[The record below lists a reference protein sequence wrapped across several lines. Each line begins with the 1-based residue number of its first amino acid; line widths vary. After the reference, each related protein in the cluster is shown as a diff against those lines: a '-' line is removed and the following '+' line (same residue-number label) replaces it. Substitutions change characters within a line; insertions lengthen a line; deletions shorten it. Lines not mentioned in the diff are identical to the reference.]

1 MLTQS
6 KGTRDA
12 WRASQRTLDIKV
24 TIDGKTYGATDIN
37 SLKYDSGAYSG
48 DTFAIGST
56 YSNTVQIEF
65 SHLIEGLK
73 LGMEVRPSIGIKT
86 SSGYVYEPLGVFIIS
101 SEIKMDRNNNLTTV
115 SASDR
120 FCGLEGTYVS
130 KLTYP
135 AKVLDVIAEICAQ
148 SGVKA
153 NTDDLA
159 RLPHQADLSAPI
171 TGQSYRKALGWIAQL
186 YVGYALFDRQGL
198 FTIRTI
204 SEPNYELD
212 PSQYEQAGLT
222 KNEAAYKING
232 IQCQVTL
239 TTKTRDGESTEETK
253 NYQAGDATGSQI
265 KLENNI
271 MTPQRLNDIWEQLKD
286 ITFYPFSLNW
296 FGNPAV
302 EAGDWLRLEDK
313 QGNSFVVPNSSY
325 TLDFNGGL
333 SATSKAD
340 QTTSS
345 DQMVPWQ
352 GSVAQTIKELQL
364 RRVPDGTVVFPP
376 SVTAPP
382 TNAKFNDV
390 WFRKNGNATELWVF
404 EKQDDGSG
412 KWVRKDL
419 TEDEIKH
426 QIEQAQAGLNQAKSD
441 IITNKQKADAD
452 IENLNKSIEANK
464 SAADESIEKLNKS
477 IADNKKVA
485 DDSLQKLSDSI
496 TKLQGQYDN
505 NIVPDLTKVTNDV
518 ADALQKY
525 ISAQNNIADLTK
537 QAQAQGKNIADVTNT
552 VKGLNINYANLLG
565 DVNSTKVDVKGLQT
579 TVGTANG
586 DIAQLKLDAQ
596 NLQTMLAGK
605 VDNTTYTNFVNLT
618 NKALDAR
625 LTASDLNGYAKT
637 ADVQATANGLR
648 VDLNSVTD
656 RMNNLKVGGRNL
668 IPNSGTDIVIESK
681 TTDPYPAWDNKAVYW
696 DLTPGETYTFSASAT
711 NTNGVKEASIRIWNS
726 AVNKEAPG
734 NLVFPADGRRHST
747 TFTIPKD
754 GVSYS
759 VYLYAGHMGK
769 LEGKNFAT
777 TYHHPMLQIGNAG
790 TEWSPNPQDIQNDLS
805 QLSARITTTSQQFSS
820 YYTKSETDSKADT
833 AKNDA
838 VNAIKSDSNW
848 TGLKNVLTNSGF
860 LQTADGF
867 LQKVQQT
874 TIPMFSGGGVNLARN
889 TSDKWSSAWSD
900 FNGSNNQTKQLGRF
914 YTRNLNVGDWIT
926 IAVNYQYQDLS
937 GSGMQ
942 IALQADG
949 NVCGWNDGAI
959 YPSDWQQLQASS
971 TLKTGSIERHIK
983 VTPSLIQNEY
993 YAVQLRVDNAS
1004 GGWLQWI
1011 YFQVNKGT
1019 VRPPWSPAPE
1029 DMATQSAFSELSQSL
1044 EGLRSTVGSNYGGL
1058 QSQISQS
1065 ASEMRTDLTNKIT
1078 GLQTQ
1083 LTTTANGLDAKIGAI
1098 QVGGRNLLRNSNKD
1112 VSVTSRTTDGWPAWC
1127 SYNTG
1132 FTFEHGQTYTFSV
1145 EARNSTSKIPEA
1157 SIRMWESSTNIQG
1170 YFHAFPA
1177 DGKRHSI
1184 TFTIP
1189 DDSHNYQL
1197 LYYAGHAGQ
1206 VPGVDVTTT
1215 YHHPKLELGTMAT
1228 DWTPAPEDTDQA
1240 FTEVNA
1246 TINGLQ
1252 STVGS
1257 NYGSLQSQIS
1267 QSSSAV
1273 RTELVDKING
1283 VDNKTTSTAN
1293 SLNSVIGRVGSLE
1306 NLTNFQVINNAINV
1320 NDYTKTGNYFIQS
1333 TSNTNV
1339 PATNWC
1345 YLKVEK
1351 VNDGR
1356 IVQTWQADSDPTL
1369 RYVRTKFGDSWTQW
1383 QRSASYLEY
1392 SELNRTV
1399 QGLQSTVSSNH
1410 NDLQSQ
1416 ISQTAKNIRQEVSD
1430 KTNGLQTQI
1439 TQQSNNFNVSLNKI
1453 QQTDGVNI
1461 LRGTRDFSGDWDQ
1474 LNNWYKDGW
1483 VDPNGNYAIK
1493 RKGAWGG
1500 AAQQRWLDVGTYTFS
1515 VYYYF
1520 EDSDSSTSAWV
1531 YAIPNNDK
1539 TLKITENS
1547 SSSLETTK
1555 DKWIKK
1561 VYTFTVT
1568 TPGTSAVR
1576 VETNSNTA
1584 TIHVG
1589 SYKLEKGYKETPWTT
1604 SPYDIYMNPNVVTKV
1619 LTSVQDLNNLTLEGN
1634 YVIKATNNTNSPI
1647 GNWLVVRVEGSG
1659 DRLHQTISAD
1669 NDPNLSYTRTFNGSW
1684 SAWQRTV
1691 TGGNIMAQ
1699 INMSAGTTLIQNNKI
1714 YMDAS
1719 STIFS
1724 GKAFIPDAAITNIS
1738 ADKITAGTLDA
1749 GRINVINLNAN
1760 NITAGTLRG
1769 SNGEFYLDSG
1779 ALHVWQGDHNAWID
1793 KNGIHDSDNSGN
1805 NVWIS
1810 NGSISAYGNSSGAY
1824 LFDGGLYL
1832 HKSQSLSDAVLN
1844 PNYGSI
1850 TKSDNIVSFGT
1861 SGLDIDGKDGFLL
1874 RTHGW
1879 NDQTLAYLNG
1889 NEIIGA
1895 GIAGKSD
1902 GFMNIAAKK
1911 QLFLYAGEPV
1921 QNDKL
1926 KTIPKL
1932 VLDGTYQN
1940 GQTALKGTFSQ
1951 YFFQGPSSGFSGGIT
1966 LQDEFVNVGS
1976 LNGKNYFSI
1985 SSDGAISIT
1994 ANGKSILSLNGLF
2007 PGVNGDFNVSGNFT
2021 VTGSKNAIVPTS
2033 RGMAAINA
2041 YETAEYYFGDI
2052 GETQTNSN
2060 GVVTVMID
2068 PYFLETVNTLVPY
2081 QVFLTSY
2088 GDGNVWVSSRSAN
2101 NFTVKSSNP
2110 NIHFAWE
2117 IKAKRKGYENDR
2129 MKIVKGVFNN
2139 EQY

>member
-6 KGTRDA
+6 KEVQNA

-37 SLKYDSGAYSG
+37 SLKYDSGAYNG

-65 SHLIEGLK
+65 SHLVEGLK
-73 LGMEVRPSIGIKT
+73 LGMEVHPSIGIKT

-159 RLPHQADLSAPI
+159 RLPHQADLPAPI

-364 RRVPDGTVVFPP
+364 RRLPDGTVVFPP
-376 SVTAPP
+376 SVTEPP

-390 WFRKNGNATELWVF
+390 WFKKNGNSTELWIF
-404 EKQDDGSG
+404 EKQDDGAG
-412 KWVRKDL
+412 KWIRKDL
-419 TEDEIKH
+419 SDDEIKKKVAD
-426 QIEQAQAGLNQAKSD
+426 AQQGLNQAKAD
-441 IITNKQKADAD
+441 IINNKQKADTD
-452 IENLNKSIEANK
+452 IENLNKSIE
-464 SAADESIEKLNKS
+464 
-477 IADNKKVA
+477 DNKKVA
-485 DDSLQKLSDSI
+485 DESLQKLNDSV
-496 TKLQGQYDN
+496 TNLQGQYDN
-505 NIVPDLTKVTNDV
+505 NVVPNLNKVMAD
-518 ADALQKY
+518 ASDALQKY
-525 ISAQNNIADLTK
+525 ISAQNSIADLTK
-537 QAQAQGKNIADVTNT
+537 QAQQQGKDIADVSNT
-552 VKGLNINYANLLG
+552 VKGLNINYANLVG

-618 NKALDAR
+618 NQALNAR

-637 ADVQATANGLR
+637 ADVQATANGLK
-648 VDLNSVTD
+648 LNIDSVID
-656 RMNNLKVGGRNL
+656 RINNLRIGSRNL
-668 IPNSGTDIVIESK
+668 LHDTSDQYKTLINDNGGGWLQK
-681 TTDPYPAWDNKAVYW
+681 TTASTNMTSVANYHSG
-696 DLTPGETYTFSASAT
+696 DLFTYAATVNNTSSQSVQLEIQQFDQNYNGIVGTQSSPIPVGTKNYRASMNVQLDENTRFVSTWLIFQGGNGAQGEQIQ
-711 NTNGVKEASIRIWNS
+711 VKDER
-726 AVNKEAPG
+726 
-734 NLVFPADGRRHST
+734 LVFGT
-747 TFTIPKD
+747 
-754 GVSYS
+754 VS
-759 VYLYAGHMGK
+759 
-769 LEGKNFAT
+769 NT
-777 TYHHPMLQIGNAG
+777 
-790 TEWSPNPQDIQNDLS
+790 WSPNPDDTEHSLTG
-805 QLSARITTTSQQFSS
+805 LSARITANSQQFSS
-820 YYTKSETDSKADT
+820 YYTKSETDNKADA

-838 VNAIKSDSNW
+838 VNTIKNDGNWQGLSNI
-848 TGLKNVLTNSGF
+848 LTNSGF
-860 LQTADGF
+860 LQTANGF
-867 LQKVQQT
+867 MQKVQQT
-874 TIPMFSGGGVNLARN
+874 TIPMFNGGGVNLVQGTAKFN
-889 TSDKWSSAWSD
+889 FPLQSNGGVQSLQKYDNETNYIQHTASQPSFIGPWFGTFTPEIGKTYTISAD
-900 FNGSNNQTKQLGRF
+900 VAGNGYIL
-914 YTRNLNVGDWIT
+914 GDWFR
-926 IAVNYQYQDLS
+926 YE
-937 GSGMQ
+937 
-942 IALQADG
+942 G
-949 NVCGWNDGAI
+949 ND
-959 YPSDWQQLQASS
+959 SS
-971 TLKTGSIERHIK
+971 TL
-983 VTPSLIQNEY
+983 N
-993 YAVQLRVDNAS
+993 RVDLTDNWQRIS
-1004 GGWLQWI
+1004 NTI
-1011 YFQVNKGT
+1011 HVNKISGNWVIYAANST
-1019 VRPPWSPAPE
+1019 LLKIKHVKIEEGYVDTPWSPSPF
-1029 DMATQSAFSELSQSL
+1029 DLATQVSFSELSQSL
-1044 EGLRSTVGSNYGGL
+1044 DGLRSTVGSNYG
-1058 QSQISQS
+1058 S
-1065 ASEMRTDLTNKIT
+1065 
-1078 GLQTQ
+1078 LQT
-1083 LTTTANGLDAKIGAI
+1083 
-1098 QVGGRNLLRNSNKD
+1098 
-1112 VSVTSRTTDGWPAWC
+1112 
-1127 SYNTG
+1127 
-1132 FTFEHGQTYTFSV
+1132 
-1145 EARNSTSKIPEA
+1145 
-1157 SIRMWESSTNIQG
+1157 
-1170 YFHAFPA
+1170 
-1177 DGKRHSI
+1177 
-1184 TFTIP
+1184 
-1189 DDSHNYQL
+1189 
-1197 LYYAGHAGQ
+1197 
-1206 VPGVDVTTT
+1206 
-1215 YHHPKLELGTMAT
+1215 
-1228 DWTPAPEDTDQA
+1228 
-1240 FTEVNA
+1240 
-1246 TINGLQ
+1246 
-1252 STVGS
+1252 
-1257 NYGSLQSQIS
+1257 QIS

-1273 RTELVDKING
+1273 RTELIDKVNG
-1283 VDNKTTSTAN
+1283 VQNQLTSTAD
-1293 SLNSVIGRVGSLE
+1293 SLSLKITSLKIGARNLLHNTSDQYRTLTGDDWMGVHTSSDEYTSVANYHNGDQF
-1306 NLTNFQVINNAINV
+1306 TYAATINNTSDVPVELQVWRCDQNKNRLSNGMLGISAYIYPGQKDV
-1320 NDYTKTGNYFIQS
+1320 RVFLTGSID
-1333 TSNTNV
+1333 SNTWYLQSAVYSSGGQNGQHTIQV
-1339 PATNWC
+1339 KDERLVEGVYAGTWSSNPNDVAKNIIDLNAT
-1345 YLKVEK
+1345 L
-1351 VNDGR
+1351 
-1356 IVQTWQADSDPTL
+1356 
-1369 RYVRTKFGDSWTQW
+1369 
-1383 QRSASYLEY
+1383 
-1392 SELNRTV
+1392 
-1399 QGLQSTVSSNH
+1399 QGLQSTVSGNYG
-1410 NDLQSQ
+1410 NLQSQ
-1416 ISQTAKNIRQEVSD
+1416 INQTATTLRGEVTD
-1430 KTNGLQTQI
+1430 KVNGLQGQI
-1439 TQQSNNFNVSLNKI
+1439 TTQADNINLMLGTAGDLSNICRNPDFMDGSTNGWENVSSATGNGSSPSKYYGGI
-1453 QQTDGVNI
+1453 NHRNGYYGKWFPVAAGDKYY
-1461 LRGTRDFSGDWDQ
+1461 FSTYAWQDQ
-1474 LNNWYKDGW
+1474 SSNSFNLGFVYEKKDGTW
-1483 VDPNGNYAIK
+1483 NWQSAVSFSPNEGFKTKYGSI
-1493 RKGAWGG
+1493 
-1500 AAQQRWLDVGTYTFS
+1500 T
-1515 VYYYF
+1515 
-1520 EDSDSSTSAWV
+1520 
-1531 YAIPNNDK
+1531 IPN
-1539 TLKITENS
+1539 
-1547 SSSLETTK
+1547 
-1555 DKWIKK
+1555 
-1561 VYTFTVT
+1561 TVVK
-1568 TPGTSAVR
+1568 ARIWVQI
-1576 VETNSNTA
+1576 EATA
-1584 TIHVG
+1584 
-1589 SYKLEKGYKETPWTT
+1589 
-1604 SPYDIYMNPNVVTKV
+1604 NF
-1619 LTSVQDLNNLTLEGN
+1619 
-1634 YVIKATNNTNSPI
+1634 
-1647 GNWLVVRVEGSG
+1647 GNWWFTNVNVRK
-1659 DRLHQTISAD
+1659 
-1669 NDPNLSYTRTFNGSW
+1669 NDTL
-1684 SAWQRTV
+1684 
-1691 TGGNIMAQ
+1691 AQ
-1699 INMSAGTTLIQNNKI
+1699 INMSAGATLIQNDKI

-1719 STIFS
+1719 STVFS
-1724 GKAFIPDAAITNIS
+1724 GNAFIPSAAITS
-1738 ADKITAGTLDA
+1738 LTADKITAGTINGA
-1749 GRINVINLNAN
+1749 KVNVINLNAN

-1779 ALHVWQGDHNAWID
+1779 ALHVWQNNHDAWID
-1793 KNGIHDSDNSGN
+1793 QNGIHDYDNQGN

-1810 NGSISAYGNSSGAY
+1810 RGSISAYGNSSGAY

-1832 HKSQSLSDAVLN
+1832 HKSQSLSDAVLD
-1844 PNYGSI
+1844 PDYGSI

-1861 SGLDIDGKDGFLL
+1861 SGLDIEGKDGFLL

-1879 NDQTLAYLNG
+1879 NDQTLSYLNG

-1902 GFMNIAAKK
+1902 GFINIAAKK
-1911 QLFLYAGEPV
+1911 QLFLYAGEPI
-1921 QNDKL
+1921 QNNNL
-1926 KTIPKL
+1926 KTIPNL

-1940 GQTALKGTFSQ
+1940 GQTVLKGTFSQ

-1985 SSDGAISIT
+1985 NSDGAITIT

-2021 VTGSKNAIVPTS
+2021 VTGSKNAVVPTS

-2081 QVFLTSY
+2081 QVFLTPY
-2088 GDGNVWVSSRSAN
+2088 GNGNVWVSSRSAN
-2101 NFTVKSSNP
+2101 NFTVKSSKP
-2110 NIHFAWE
+2110 NIHFVWE

>member
-6 KGTRDA
+6 KEVQNA

-24 TIDGKTYGATDIN
+24 TIDGKTYGATDVN

-579 TVGTANG
+579 TIGTANG

-1004 GGWLQWI
+1004 GGWLRWI

-1044 EGLRSTVGSNYGGL
+1044 EGLRSTVGSNYG
-1058 QSQISQS
+1058 
-1065 ASEMRTDLTNKIT
+1065 
-1078 GLQTQ
+1078 
-1083 LTTTANGLDAKIGAI
+1083 
-1098 QVGGRNLLRNSNKD
+1098 
-1112 VSVTSRTTDGWPAWC
+1112 
-1127 SYNTG
+1127 
-1132 FTFEHGQTYTFSV
+1132 
-1145 EARNSTSKIPEA
+1145 
-1157 SIRMWESSTNIQG
+1157 
-1170 YFHAFPA
+1170 
-1177 DGKRHSI
+1177 
-1184 TFTIP
+1184 
-1189 DDSHNYQL
+1189 
-1197 LYYAGHAGQ
+1197 
-1206 VPGVDVTTT
+1206 
-1215 YHHPKLELGTMAT
+1215 
-1228 DWTPAPEDTDQA
+1228 
-1240 FTEVNA
+1240 
-1246 TINGLQ
+1246 
-1252 STVGS
+1252 
-1257 NYGSLQSQIS
+1257 SLQSQIS

-1283 VDNKTTSTAN
+1283 VDNKITSTAN

-1306 NLTNFQVINNAINV
+1306 NLTNFQVINNAINA

-1568 TPGTSAVR
+1568 TPGTSAIR

-1699 INMSAGTTLIQNNKI
+1699 INMSAGTTLIQNDKI

-2021 VTGSKNAIVPTS
+2021 VTGSKNAVVPTS

-2052 GETQTNSN
+2052 GETQTNN
-2060 GVVTVMID
+2060 DGVVTVMID
-2068 PYFLETVNTLVPY
+2068 PYFLETVNTLVSY

-2101 NFTVKSSNP
+2101 NFTVKSSKP

-2129 MKIVKGVFNN
+2129 MEIVKGAFNN
-2139 EQY
+2139 G

>member
-6 KGTRDA
+6 KETRDA

-37 SLKYDSGAYSG
+37 SLKYDSGAYNG

-73 LGMEVRPSIGIKT
+73 LGMEVHPSIGIKT

-253 NYQAGDATGSQI
+253 TYQAGDATGSQI

-271 MTPQRLNDIWEQLKD
+271 MTPQRLNDIWERLKD
-286 ITFYPFSLNW
+286 LTFYPFSLNW

-333 SATSKAD
+333 SANSKAD

-364 RRVPDGTVVFPP
+364 RRLPDGTVVFPP

-390 WFRKNGNATELWVF
+390 WFKKNGNSTELWIF

-412 KWVRKDL
+412 KWIRKDL
-419 TEDEIKH
+419 SDDEIKKKVAD
-426 QIEQAQAGLNQAKSD
+426 AQQGLNQAKAD
-441 IITNKQKADAD
+441 IINNKQKADTD

-464 SAADESIEKLNKS
+464 KVADESLKKLN
-477 IADNKKVA
+477 
-485 DDSLQKLSDSI
+485 DSV
-496 TKLQGQYDN
+496 TNLQGQYDN
-505 NIVPDLTKVTNDV
+505 NIVPNLNKVMAD
-518 ADALQKY
+518 ASDALQKY
-525 ISAQNNIADLTK
+525 ISAQNSIADLTK
-537 QAQAQGKNIADVTNT
+537 QAQEQGKDIADVTNT
-552 VKGLNINYANLLG
+552 VKGLNINYANLAG
-565 DVNSTKVDVKGLQT
+565 DVSSTKVDVKGLQT
-579 TVGTANG
+579 TIGTANG

-618 NKALDAR
+618 NQALNAR

-648 VDLNSVTD
+648 VDLNSVTGKLD
-656 RMNNLKVGGRNL
+656 NMVLGNRNL
-668 IPNSGTDIVIESK
+668 IRNSGFPKNNDFWDINAVVATHDFYYQGKKKIFVIVNSGPDEKLAGTARFPVKRNTNYVFSFK
-681 TTDPYPAWDNKAVYW
+681 GFQSWDMSSYDVWFLGRKN
-696 DLTPGETYTFSASAT
+696 GETSDFTFSKPLISGQRL
-711 NTNGVKEASIRIWNS
+711 TNGSLQYVKDITFNSGDNDEAYIRFDNNGS
-726 AVNKEAPG
+726 T
-734 NLVFPADGRRHST
+734 DG
-747 TFTIPKD
+747 KD
-754 GVSYS
+754 S
-759 VYLYAGHMGK
+759 VLYFGEVK
-769 LEGKNFAT
+769 LEE
-777 TYHHPMLQIGNAG
+777 GNKSTAW
-790 TEWSPNPQDIQNDLS
+790 TPAPEDEQQRVDDITS
-805 QLSARITTTSQQFSS
+805 QLSARIKANSQQFSS
-820 YYTKSETDSKADT
+820 YYTKVEADNRT
-833 AKNDA
+833 NLAKEEAKNNA
-838 VNAIKSDSNW
+838 VNTIKGDSNW
-848 TGLKNVLTNSGF
+848 TGLSNIITNSGF

-874 TIPMFSGGGVNLARN
+874 TIPMFSGGGVNLVKDTSESEISGKAYDIKDYYFSEPLEPN
-889 TSDKWSSAWSD
+889 TKYTISIDAKVDQEALNHQQFIFVDPYTANWSWGAQMSCISASLEYQHYRYTFITPD
-900 FNGSNNQTKQLGRF
+900 ASQKVTNISVYLAHPDGATNGNRDN
-914 YTRNLNVGDWIT
+914 
-926 IAVNYQYQDLS
+926 LS
-937 GSGMQ
+937 GTGYFKKLKVERGEIDTPYSH
-942 IALQADG
+942 A
-949 NVCGWNDGAI
+949 
-959 YPSDWQQLQASS
+959 PS
-971 TLKTGSIERHIK
+971 
-983 VTPSLIQNEY
+983 
-993 YAVQLRVDNAS
+993 DNAS
-1004 GGWLQWI
+1004 QI
-1011 YFQVNKGT
+1011 
-1019 VRPPWSPAPE
+1019 
-1029 DMATQSAFSELSQSL
+1029 AFSELSQSL
-1044 EGLRSTVGSNYGGL
+1044 DGLRSTVGSNYGNL

-1065 ASEMRTDLTNKIT
+1065 SSAVRTEFIDKLNGVQNQI
-1078 GLQTQ
+1078 
-1083 LTTTANGLDAKIGAI
+1083 TTTANGLDAKIGAI
-1098 QVGGRNLLRNSNKD
+1098 QVGGRNLLIG
-1112 VSVTSRTTDGWPAWC
+1112 TSEDELSGK
-1127 SYNTG
+1127 SYNFADYQISG
-1132 FTFEHGQTYTFSV
+1132 GLQPNKTYTLSGWARVDQDSLNHKQWVMVFVYAEDWSWSV
-1145 EARNSTSKIPEA
+1145 NLNIDA
-1157 SIRMWESSTNIQG
+1157 SLVSRYNKLT
-1170 YFHAFPA
+1170 FTTP
-1177 DGKRHSI
+1177 DGKQLHPYV
-1184 TFTIP
+1184 TVYLAHP
-1189 DDSHNYQL
+1189 DGGTNENNNDAISGWSFIKKL
-1197 LYYAGHAGQ
+1197 
-1206 VPGVDVTTT
+1206 
-1215 YHHPKLELGTMAT
+1215 KLEEGNIAT
-1228 DWTPAPEDTDQA
+1228 DYTHAPEDTEKS
-1240 FTEVNA
+1240 FTEVNVAINGLRSTVSNNYGQLQSLNTQTA
-1246 TINGLQ
+1246 TAIRSEVTDKINGLQ
-1252 STVGS
+1252 GQITTQANNINLMLGTAGDLSNICRNPTFDNHDGWTDSVHVESNWPEIPTKNCGVLFTRDGYYGKSFTVVPGDRYYTSVFANNQNDVDFVLGLHFKMKDGGDQWLSGS
-1257 NYGSLQSQIS
+1257 RIGAWECRQSLGSITVPDNAVTAQIWTS
-1267 QSSSAV
+1267 IQ
-1273 RTELVDKING
+1273 KF
-1283 VDNKTTSTAN
+1283 DNFGFT
-1293 SLNSVIGRVGSLE
+1293 R
-1306 NLTNFQVINNAINV
+1306 F
-1320 NDYTKTGNYFIQS
+1320 
-1333 TSNTNV
+1333 TNV
-1339 PATNWC
+1339 IV
-1345 YLKVEK
+1345 KK
-1351 VNDGR
+1351 ND
-1356 IVQTWQADSDPTL
+1356 TL
-1369 RYVRTKFGDSWTQW
+1369 
-1383 QRSASYLEY
+1383 
-1392 SELNRTV
+1392 
-1399 QGLQSTVSSNH
+1399 
-1410 NDLQSQ
+1410 
-1416 ISQTAKNIRQEVSD
+1416 
-1430 KTNGLQTQI
+1430 
-1439 TQQSNNFNVSLNKI
+1439 
-1453 QQTDGVNI
+1453 
-1461 LRGTRDFSGDWDQ
+1461 
-1474 LNNWYKDGW
+1474 
-1483 VDPNGNYAIK
+1483 
-1493 RKGAWGG
+1493 
-1500 AAQQRWLDVGTYTFS
+1500 
-1515 VYYYF
+1515 
-1520 EDSDSSTSAWV
+1520 
-1531 YAIPNNDK
+1531 
-1539 TLKITENS
+1539 
-1547 SSSLETTK
+1547 
-1555 DKWIKK
+1555 
-1561 VYTFTVT
+1561 
-1568 TPGTSAVR
+1568 
-1576 VETNSNTA
+1576 
-1584 TIHVG
+1584 
-1589 SYKLEKGYKETPWTT
+1589 
-1604 SPYDIYMNPNVVTKV
+1604 
-1619 LTSVQDLNNLTLEGN
+1619 
-1634 YVIKATNNTNSPI
+1634 
-1647 GNWLVVRVEGSG
+1647 
-1659 DRLHQTISAD
+1659 
-1669 NDPNLSYTRTFNGSW
+1669 
-1684 SAWQRTV
+1684 
-1691 TGGNIMAQ
+1691 AQ
-1699 INMSAGTTLIQNNKI
+1699 INMSAGATLIQNDKI

-1724 GKAFIPDAAITNIS
+1724 GNAFIPSAAITSLN
-1738 ADKITAGTLDA
+1738 ADKITAGTINGA
-1749 GRINVINLNAN
+1749 KVNVINLNAN

-1779 ALHVWQGDHNAWID
+1779 SLHVWQNNHDAWID
-1793 KNGIHDSDNSGN
+1793 QNGIHDYDNQGN

-1810 NGSISAYGNSSGAY
+1810 RGSISAYGNSSGAY

-1985 SSDGAISIT
+1985 SNDGAISIT

-2021 VTGSKNAIVPTS
+2021 VTGSKNAVVPTS

-2081 QVFLTSY
+2081 QVFLTPY
-2088 GDGNVWVSSRSAN
+2088 GNGNVWVSSRSAN

>member
-1 MLTQS
+1 VLTQS
-6 KGTRDA
+6 KETRDA

-37 SLKYDSGAYSG
+37 SLKYDSGAYNG

-120 FCGLEGTYVS
+120 FCCLEGAYTS

-159 RLPHQADLSAPI
+159 RLPHQADLPAPI

-232 IQCQVTL
+232 IQCQVTF

-253 NYQAGDATGSQI
+253 TYQAGDATGSQI

-286 ITFYPFSLNW
+286 LTFYPFSLNW

-302 EAGDWLRLEDK
+302 EAGDWLQLEDK

-352 GSVAQTIKELQL
+352 GSVAQTIKELRL

-390 WFRKNGNATELWVF
+390 WFKKNGNSTELWIF

-412 KWVRKDL
+412 KWIRKDL
-419 TEDEIKH
+419 SDDEIKKKVT
-426 QIEQAQAGLNQAKSD
+426 EAQQGLNQAKAD
-441 IITNKQKADAD
+441 IINNKQKADAD
-452 IENLNKSIEANK
+452 IENLNKSIET
-464 SAADESIEKLNKS
+464 
-477 IADNKKVA
+477 NKKVA
-485 DDSLQKLSDSI
+485 DESLQKLNDSV
-496 TKLQGQYDN
+496 TNLQGQYDN
-505 NIVPDLTKVTNDV
+505 NVIPNLNKVMAD
-518 ADALQKY
+518 ASDALQKY
-525 ISAQNNIADLTK
+525 ISAQNSIADLTK
-537 QAQAQGKNIADVTNT
+537 QAQQQGKDIADVSNT
-552 VKGLNINYANLLG
+552 VKGLNINYANLAG

-618 NKALDAR
+618 NQALNAR

-637 ADVQATANGLR
+637 VDVQATANGLR

-656 RMNNLKVGGRNL
+656 RMNNLKVGTSNL
-668 IPNSGTDIVIESK
+668 LHHSD
-681 TTDPYPAWDNKAVYW
+681 
-696 DLTPGETYTFSASAT
+696 TFDGWIKGYSVTVTAD
-711 NTNGVKEASIRIWNS
+711 KY
-726 AVNKEAPG
+726 
-734 NLVFPADGRRHST
+734 LDGR
-747 TFTIPKD
+747 IAILGGAGVD
-754 GVSYS
+754 GGQ
-759 VYLYAGHMGK
+759 L
-769 LEGKNFAT
+769 T
-777 TYHHPMLQIGNAG
+777 TYLDGPYNDDLVTWVVYAKADNAG
-790 TEWSPNPQDIQNDLS
+790 DKMHTELWGGGGNTDQPLTNNWQAYKFSGHRNIDHPDFYLWGCVGNKGNIYVALPFAVVGNTIGTWGPNASDINHDLNE
-805 QLSARITTTSQQFSS
+805 LSAQITTTSQQFSS
-820 YYTKSETDSKADT
+820 YYTKSEADNRT
-833 AKNDA
+833 NSAKNDA

-848 TGLKNVLTNSGF
+848 QGLSNILINSGF

-874 TIPMFSGGGVNLARN
+874 TIPMFNGGGVNLVKDTSESEISGKAYDIKDYYFSEPLEPN
-889 TSDKWSSAWSD
+889 TKYTISIDAKVDQEALNHQQFIFVDPYTANWSWGAQMSCISASLEYQHYRYTFITPD
-900 FNGSNNQTKQLGRF
+900 ASQKVTNISVYLAHPDGATNGDRDN
-914 YTRNLNVGDWIT
+914 
-926 IAVNYQYQDLS
+926 LS
-937 GSGMQ
+937 GTGYFKKLKVERGEIDTPYSH
-942 IALQADG
+942 A
-949 NVCGWNDGAI
+949 
-959 YPSDWQQLQASS
+959 PS
-971 TLKTGSIERHIK
+971 
-983 VTPSLIQNEY
+983 
-993 YAVQLRVDNAS
+993 DNAS
-1004 GGWLQWI
+1004 QI
-1011 YFQVNKGT
+1011 
-1019 VRPPWSPAPE
+1019 
-1029 DMATQSAFSELSQSL
+1029 AFSELSQSL
-1044 EGLRSTVGSNYGGL
+1044 EGLRSTVGSNYG
-1058 QSQISQS
+1058 
-1065 ASEMRTDLTNKIT
+1065 
-1078 GLQTQ
+1078 
-1083 LTTTANGLDAKIGAI
+1083 
-1098 QVGGRNLLRNSNKD
+1098 
-1112 VSVTSRTTDGWPAWC
+1112 
-1127 SYNTG
+1127 
-1132 FTFEHGQTYTFSV
+1132 
-1145 EARNSTSKIPEA
+1145 
-1157 SIRMWESSTNIQG
+1157 
-1170 YFHAFPA
+1170 
-1177 DGKRHSI
+1177 
-1184 TFTIP
+1184 
-1189 DDSHNYQL
+1189 
-1197 LYYAGHAGQ
+1197 
-1206 VPGVDVTTT
+1206 
-1215 YHHPKLELGTMAT
+1215 
-1228 DWTPAPEDTDQA
+1228 
-1240 FTEVNA
+1240 
-1246 TINGLQ
+1246 
-1252 STVGS
+1252 
-1257 NYGSLQSQIS
+1257 SLQSQIS
-1267 QSSSAV
+1267 QSSSSI
-1273 RTELVDKING
+1273 RTELTDKIKG
-1283 VDNKTTSTAN
+1283 IDNKTTSTAN

-1306 NLTNFQVINNAINV
+1306 NLTNIRVVNNAINA
-1320 NDYTKTGNYFIQS
+1320 NDYTNTGNYFIQS
-1333 TSNTNV
+1333 TDNINV
-1339 PATNWC
+1339 PGTNWC

-1369 RYVRTKFGDSWTQW
+1369 RYARTKFGDSWTQW
-1383 QRSASYLEY
+1383 QRSASYSEY

-1399 QGLQSTVSSNH
+1399 QGLQSTVSSNRS
-1410 NDLQSQ
+1410 DLQSQ

-1439 TQQSNNFNVSLNKI
+1439 NQQANNFNVSLNS
-1453 QQTDGVNI
+1453 
-1461 LRGTRDFSGDWDQ
+1461 LRKETAWQKVTSAIDA
-1474 LNNWYKDGW
+1474 NNYKTT
-1483 VDPNGNYAIK
+1483 GNY
-1493 RKGAWGG
+1493 
-1500 AAQQRWLDVGTYTFS
+1500 
-1515 VYYYF
+1515 
-1520 EDSDSSTSAWV
+1520 
-1531 YAIPNNDK
+1531 
-1539 TLKITENS
+1539 
-1547 SSSLETTK
+1547 
-1555 DKWIKK
+1555 WIQA
-1561 VYTFTVT
+1561 
-1568 TPGTSAVR
+1568 TP
-1576 VETNSNTA
+1576 NSNTPDSSA
-1584 TIHVG
+1584 WAYLQVVA
-1589 SYKLEKGYKETPWTT
+1589 
-1604 SPYDIYMNPNVVTKV
+1604 SPDAKRIKQTW
-1619 LTSVQDLNNLTLEGN
+1619 QRDNNEN
-1634 YVIKATNNTNSPI
+1634 EI
-1647 GNWLVVRVEGSG
+1647 
-1659 DRLHQTISAD
+1659 
-1669 NDPNLSYTRTFNGSW
+1669 YTRLLIEDNWTS
-1684 SAWQRTV
+1684 WQRTV

-1699 INMSAGTTLIQNNKI
+1699 INMSAGTTLIQNDKI

-1724 GKAFIPDAAITNIS
+1724 GNAFIPSAAITSLN
-1738 ADKITAGTLDA
+1738 ADKITAGTINGA
-1749 GRINVINLNAN
+1749 KVNVINLNAN

-1779 ALHVWQGDHNAWID
+1779 ALHVWQNNHDAWID
-1793 KNGIHDSDNSGN
+1793 QNGIHDYDNQGN

-1810 NGSISAYGNSSGAY
+1810 RGSISAYGNSSGAY

-1832 HKSQSLSDAVLN
+1832 HKSQSLSDAVLD
-1844 PNYGSI
+1844 PDYGSI
-1850 TKSDNIVSFGT
+1850 TKSDNIVFFGT
-1861 SGLDIDGKDGFLL
+1861 SGLDIEGKDGFLL

-1879 NDQTLAYLNG
+1879 NDQTLSYLNG

-1902 GFMNIAAKK
+1902 GFINIAAKK
-1911 QLFLYAGEPV
+1911 QLFLYAGEPI
-1921 QNDKL
+1921 QNNNL
-1926 KTIPKL
+1926 KTIPNL

-1940 GQTALKGTFSQ
+1940 GQTVLKGTFSQ

-1985 SSDGAISIT
+1985 NSDGAITIT

-2007 PGVNGDFNVSGNFT
+2007 PGVNSDFNVRGNFA

>member
-6 KGTRDA
+6 KETRDA

-37 SLKYDSGAYSG
+37 SLKYDSGAYNG

-120 FCGLEGTYVS
+120 FCCLEGAYTS

-159 RLPHQADLSAPI
+159 RLPHQADLPAPI

-232 IQCQVTL
+232 IQCQVTF

-253 NYQAGDATGSQI
+253 TYQAGDATGSQI

-286 ITFYPFSLNW
+286 LTFYPFSLNW

-302 EAGDWLRLEDK
+302 EAGDWLQLEDK

-352 GSVAQTIKELQL
+352 GSVAQTIKELRL

-390 WFRKNGNATELWVF
+390 WFKKNGNSTELWIF

-412 KWVRKDL
+412 KWIRKDL
-419 TEDEIKH
+419 SDDEIKKKVT
-426 QIEQAQAGLNQAKSD
+426 EAQQGLNQAKAD
-441 IITNKQKADAD
+441 IINNKQKADAD
-452 IENLNKSIEANK
+452 IENLNKSIET
-464 SAADESIEKLNKS
+464 
-477 IADNKKVA
+477 NKKVA
-485 DDSLQKLSDSI
+485 DESLQKLNDSV
-496 TKLQGQYDN
+496 TNLQGQYDN
-505 NIVPDLTKVTNDV
+505 NVIPNLNKVMAD
-518 ADALQKY
+518 ASDALQKY
-525 ISAQNNIADLTK
+525 ISAQNSIADLTK
-537 QAQAQGKNIADVTNT
+537 QAQQQGKDIADVSNT
-552 VKGLNINYANLLG
+552 VKGLNINYANLAG

-618 NKALDAR
+618 NQALNAR

-637 ADVQATANGLR
+637 VDVQATANGLR

-656 RMNNLKVGGRNL
+656 RMNNLKVGTSNL
-668 IPNSGTDIVIESK
+668 LHHSD
-681 TTDPYPAWDNKAVYW
+681 
-696 DLTPGETYTFSASAT
+696 TFDGWIKGYSVTVTAD
-711 NTNGVKEASIRIWNS
+711 KY
-726 AVNKEAPG
+726 
-734 NLVFPADGRRHST
+734 LDGR
-747 TFTIPKD
+747 IAILGGAGVD
-754 GVSYS
+754 GGQ
-759 VYLYAGHMGK
+759 L
-769 LEGKNFAT
+769 T
-777 TYHHPMLQIGNAG
+777 TYLDGPYNDDLVTWVVYAKADNAG
-790 TEWSPNPQDIQNDLS
+790 DKMHTELWGGGGYTDQSLTTKWQAYKFSGHRNINHHDFYLWGCVGNKGNIYVALPFAVVGNTIGTWGPNASDINHDLNE
-805 QLSARITTTSQQFSS
+805 LSAQITTTSQQFSS
-820 YYTKSETDSKADT
+820 YYTKSEADNRT
-833 AKNDA
+833 NSAKNDA

-848 TGLKNVLTNSGF
+848 QGLSNILINSGF

-874 TIPMFSGGGVNLARN
+874 TIPMFNGGGVNLVKDTSESEISGKAYDIKDYYFSEPLEPN
-889 TSDKWSSAWSD
+889 TKYTISIDAKVDQEALNHQQFIFVDPYTANWSWGAQMSCISTSLEYQHYRYTFITPDASQKVTNISVYLAHPD
-900 FNGSNNQTKQLGRF
+900 GATNGDRDN
-914 YTRNLNVGDWIT
+914 
-926 IAVNYQYQDLS
+926 LS
-937 GSGMQ
+937 GTGYFKKLKVERGEIDTPYSH
-942 IALQADG
+942 A
-949 NVCGWNDGAI
+949 
-959 YPSDWQQLQASS
+959 PS
-971 TLKTGSIERHIK
+971 
-983 VTPSLIQNEY
+983 
-993 YAVQLRVDNAS
+993 DNAS
-1004 GGWLQWI
+1004 QI
-1011 YFQVNKGT
+1011 
-1019 VRPPWSPAPE
+1019 
-1029 DMATQSAFSELSQSL
+1029 AFSELSQSL
-1044 EGLRSTVGSNYGGL
+1044 EGLRSTVGSNYG
-1058 QSQISQS
+1058 
-1065 ASEMRTDLTNKIT
+1065 
-1078 GLQTQ
+1078 
-1083 LTTTANGLDAKIGAI
+1083 
-1098 QVGGRNLLRNSNKD
+1098 
-1112 VSVTSRTTDGWPAWC
+1112 
-1127 SYNTG
+1127 
-1132 FTFEHGQTYTFSV
+1132 
-1145 EARNSTSKIPEA
+1145 
-1157 SIRMWESSTNIQG
+1157 
-1170 YFHAFPA
+1170 
-1177 DGKRHSI
+1177 
-1184 TFTIP
+1184 
-1189 DDSHNYQL
+1189 
-1197 LYYAGHAGQ
+1197 
-1206 VPGVDVTTT
+1206 
-1215 YHHPKLELGTMAT
+1215 
-1228 DWTPAPEDTDQA
+1228 
-1240 FTEVNA
+1240 
-1246 TINGLQ
+1246 
-1252 STVGS
+1252 
-1257 NYGSLQSQIS
+1257 SLQSQIS
-1267 QSSSAV
+1267 QSSSSI
-1273 RTELVDKING
+1273 RTELTDKIKG
-1283 VDNKTTSTAN
+1283 IDNKTTSTAN

-1306 NLTNFQVINNAINV
+1306 NLTNIRVVNNAINA
-1320 NDYTKTGNYFIQS
+1320 NDYTNTGNYFIQS
-1333 TSNTNV
+1333 TDNINV
-1339 PATNWC
+1339 PGTNWC

-1369 RYVRTKFGDSWTQW
+1369 RYARTKFGDSWTQW
-1383 QRSASYLEY
+1383 QRSASYSEY

-1399 QGLQSTVSSNH
+1399 QGLQSTVSSNRS
-1410 NDLQSQ
+1410 DLQSQ

-1439 TQQSNNFNVSLNKI
+1439 NQQANNFNVSLNS
-1453 QQTDGVNI
+1453 
-1461 LRGTRDFSGDWDQ
+1461 LRKETAWQKVTSAIDA
-1474 LNNWYKDGW
+1474 NNYKTT
-1483 VDPNGNYAIK
+1483 GNY
-1493 RKGAWGG
+1493 
-1500 AAQQRWLDVGTYTFS
+1500 
-1515 VYYYF
+1515 
-1520 EDSDSSTSAWV
+1520 
-1531 YAIPNNDK
+1531 
-1539 TLKITENS
+1539 
-1547 SSSLETTK
+1547 
-1555 DKWIKK
+1555 WIQA
-1561 VYTFTVT
+1561 
-1568 TPGTSAVR
+1568 TP
-1576 VETNSNTA
+1576 NSNTPDSSA
-1584 TIHVG
+1584 WAYLQVVA
-1589 SYKLEKGYKETPWTT
+1589 
-1604 SPYDIYMNPNVVTKV
+1604 SPDAKRIKQTW
-1619 LTSVQDLNNLTLEGN
+1619 QRDNNEN
-1634 YVIKATNNTNSPI
+1634 EI
-1647 GNWLVVRVEGSG
+1647 
-1659 DRLHQTISAD
+1659 
-1669 NDPNLSYTRTFNGSW
+1669 YTRLLIEDNWTS
-1684 SAWQRTV
+1684 WQRTV

-1699 INMSAGTTLIQNNKI
+1699 INMSAGTTLIQNDKI

-1724 GKAFIPDAAITNIS
+1724 GNAFIPSAAITSLN
-1738 ADKITAGTLDA
+1738 ADKITAGTINGA
-1749 GRINVINLNAN
+1749 KVNVINLNAN

-1779 ALHVWQGDHNAWID
+1779 ALHVWQNNHDAWID
-1793 KNGIHDSDNSGN
+1793 QNGIHDYDNQGN

-1810 NGSISAYGNSSGAY
+1810 RGSISAYGNSSGAY

-1832 HKSQSLSDAVLN
+1832 HKSQSLSDAVLD
-1844 PNYGSI
+1844 PDYGSI
-1850 TKSDNIVSFGT
+1850 TKSDNIVFFGT
-1861 SGLDIDGKDGFLL
+1861 SGLDIEGKDGFLL

-1879 NDQTLAYLNG
+1879 NDQTLSYLNG

-1902 GFMNIAAKK
+1902 GFINIAAKK
-1911 QLFLYAGEPV
+1911 QLFLYAGEPI
-1921 QNDKL
+1921 QNNNL
-1926 KTIPKL
+1926 KTIPNL

-1940 GQTALKGTFSQ
+1940 GQTVLKGTFSQ

-1985 SSDGAISIT
+1985 NSDGAITIT

-2007 PGVNGDFNVSGNFT
+2007 PGVNSDFNVRGNFA

>member
-6 KGTRDA
+6 KEVQNA

-37 SLKYDSGAYSG
+37 SLKYDSGAYNG

-65 SHLIEGLK
+65 SHLVEGLK
-73 LGMEVRPSIGIKT
+73 LGMEVHPSIGIKT

-159 RLPHQADLSAPI
+159 RLPHQADLPAPI

-364 RRVPDGTVVFPP
+364 RRLPDGTVVFPP
-376 SVTAPP
+376 SVTEPP

-390 WFRKNGNATELWVF
+390 WFKKNGNSTELWIF
-404 EKQDDGSG
+404 EKQDDGAG
-412 KWVRKDL
+412 KWIRKDL
-419 TEDEIKH
+419 SDDEIKKKVAD
-426 QIEQAQAGLNQAKSD
+426 AQQGLNQAKAD
-441 IITNKQKADAD
+441 IIANKQKADAD
-452 IENLNKSIEANK
+452 VENLNKSIE
-464 SAADESIEKLNKS
+464 
-477 IADNKKVA
+477 DNKKVA
-485 DDSLQKLSDSI
+485 DESLQKLNDSV
-496 TKLQGQYDN
+496 TNLQGQYDN
-505 NIVPDLTKVTNDV
+505 SIVPNLNKVMAD
-518 ADALQKY
+518 ASDALQKY
-525 ISAQNNIADLTK
+525 IAAQNSIADLTK
-537 QAQAQGKNIADVTNT
+537 QAQQQGKDIADVSNT
-552 VKGLNINYANLLG
+552 VKGLNINYANLAG

-618 NKALDAR
+618 NQALQAK

-637 ADVQATANGLR
+637 TDVQATANGLK
-648 VDLNSVTD
+648 LNIDSVTD
-656 RMNNLKVGGRNL
+656 RINNLRIGSRNL
-668 IPNSGTDIVIESK
+668 LHDTSDQYKTLINDNGGGWLQK
-681 TTDPYPAWDNKAVYW
+681 TTASTNMTSVANYHSGDQFTYAATVNNTSSQSVQLEIQQFDQNYNGIVGTQSSPIPVGTKNYRASMNVQLDENTRFVSTWLIFQGGNGAQ
-696 DLTPGETYTFSASAT
+696 GEQIQ
-711 NTNGVKEASIRIWNS
+711 VKDER
-726 AVNKEAPG
+726 
-734 NLVFPADGRRHST
+734 LVFGT
-747 TFTIPKD
+747 
-754 GVSYS
+754 VS
-759 VYLYAGHMGK
+759 
-769 LEGKNFAT
+769 NT
-777 TYHHPMLQIGNAG
+777 
-790 TEWSPNPQDIQNDLS
+790 WSPNPDDTEHSLTG
-805 QLSARITTTSQQFSS
+805 LSARITANSQQFSS
-820 YYTKSETDSKADT
+820 YYTKSETDNKADA

-838 VNAIKSDSNW
+838 VNTIKNDGNWQGLSNI
-848 TGLKNVLTNSGF
+848 LTNSGF

-867 LQKVQQT
+867 MQKVQQT
-874 TIPMFSGGGVNLARN
+874 TIPIFNGGGVNLVQGTAKFN
-889 TSDKWSSAWSD
+889 FPLQSNGGVQSLQKYDNETNYIQHTASQPSFIGPWFGTFTPEIGKTYTISAD
-900 FNGSNNQTKQLGRF
+900 VAGNG
-914 YTRNLNVGDWIT
+914 YIT
-926 IAVNYQYQDLS
+926 
-937 GSGMQ
+937 
-942 IALQADG
+942 
-949 NVCGWNDGAI
+949 GAI
-959 YPSDWQQLQASS
+959 FSYEGNDSS
-971 TLKTGSIERHIK
+971 TL
-983 VTPSLIQNEY
+983 N
-993 YAVQLRVDNAS
+993 RVDLTDNWQRIS
-1004 GGWLQWI
+1004 NTI
-1011 YFQVNKGT
+1011 HVNKISGNWVIYASNST
-1019 VRPPWSPAPE
+1019 LLKIKHVKIEEGYVATPWSPSPF
-1029 DMATQSAFSELSQSL
+1029 DLATQVSFSELSQSL
-1044 EGLRSTVGSNYGGL
+1044 DGLRSTVGSNYG
-1058 QSQISQS
+1058 
-1065 ASEMRTDLTNKIT
+1065 N
-1078 GLQTQ
+1078 
-1083 LTTTANGLDAKIGAI
+1083 
-1098 QVGGRNLLRNSNKD
+1098 
-1112 VSVTSRTTDGWPAWC
+1112 
-1127 SYNTG
+1127 
-1132 FTFEHGQTYTFSV
+1132 
-1145 EARNSTSKIPEA
+1145 
-1157 SIRMWESSTNIQG
+1157 
-1170 YFHAFPA
+1170 
-1177 DGKRHSI
+1177 
-1184 TFTIP
+1184 
-1189 DDSHNYQL
+1189 
-1197 LYYAGHAGQ
+1197 
-1206 VPGVDVTTT
+1206 
-1215 YHHPKLELGTMAT
+1215 
-1228 DWTPAPEDTDQA
+1228 
-1240 FTEVNA
+1240 
-1246 TINGLQ
+1246 
-1252 STVGS
+1252 
-1257 NYGSLQSQIS
+1257 LQSQIS
-1267 QSSSAV
+1267 QSSSTV
-1273 RTELVDKING
+1273 RTELIDKVNG
-1283 VDNKTTSTAN
+1283 VQNQLTSTAD
-1293 SLNSVIGRVGSLE
+1293 SLSLKITNLKIGARNLLHNTSDQYRTLTGDGWMGVHTSSDEYTSVASYHNGSLFTYAATISNTSDVPVE
-1306 NLTNFQVINNAINV
+1306 LQVWRCDQNKNRLTNGRLGISAYVYPGQKDVRVFLTGSIDNNTWYLQSAVYSSDGQSGQHTIQVKDERLVEGAYAGTWSSNPNDVAKNIIDLNA
-1320 NDYTKTGNYFIQS
+1320 
-1333 TSNTNV
+1333 
-1339 PATNWC
+1339 
-1345 YLKVEK
+1345 
-1351 VNDGR
+1351 
-1356 IVQTWQADSDPTL
+1356 TL
-1369 RYVRTKFGDSWTQW
+1369 
-1383 QRSASYLEY
+1383 
-1392 SELNRTV
+1392 
-1399 QGLQSTVSSNH
+1399 QGLQSTVSGNYG
-1410 NDLQSQ
+1410 NLQSQ
-1416 ISQTAKNIRQEVSD
+1416 INQTATTLRGEVTD
-1430 KTNGLQTQI
+1430 KVNGLQGQI
-1439 TQQSNNFNVSLNKI
+1439 TTQANNINLMLGTAGDLSNICRNPTFDNHDGW
-1453 QQTDGVNI
+1453 TDSVHVESNWSEIPTKNCGV
-1461 LRGTRDFSGDWDQ
+1461 LFTRDGYYGKEFTVVPGDRYYTSVFA
-1474 LNNWYKDGW
+1474 NNQNDGDFVLGLHFKMKDGSDQW
-1483 VDPNGNYAIK
+1483 LSGSRI
-1493 RKGAWGG
+1493 GARECRQALGSITVPDNAVTANIW
-1500 AAQQRWLDVGTYTFS
+1500 ASIQKLDNFGFTRFTNVI
-1515 VYYYF
+1515 VKK
-1520 EDSDSSTSAWV
+1520 
-1531 YAIPNNDK
+1531 ND
-1539 TLKITENS
+1539 TL
-1547 SSSLETTK
+1547 
-1555 DKWIKK
+1555 
-1561 VYTFTVT
+1561 
-1568 TPGTSAVR
+1568 
-1576 VETNSNTA
+1576 
-1584 TIHVG
+1584 
-1589 SYKLEKGYKETPWTT
+1589 
-1604 SPYDIYMNPNVVTKV
+1604 
-1619 LTSVQDLNNLTLEGN
+1619 
-1634 YVIKATNNTNSPI
+1634 
-1647 GNWLVVRVEGSG
+1647 
-1659 DRLHQTISAD
+1659 
-1669 NDPNLSYTRTFNGSW
+1669 
-1684 SAWQRTV
+1684 
-1691 TGGNIMAQ
+1691 AQ
-1699 INMSAGTTLIQNNKI
+1699 INMSAGTTLIQNDKI

-1724 GKAFIPDAAITNIS
+1724 GNAFIPSAAITSLN
-1738 ADKITAGTLDA
+1738 ADKITAGTINGA
-1749 GRINVINLNAN
+1749 KVNVINLNAN

-1779 ALHVWQGDHNAWID
+1779 ALHVWQNNHDAWID
-1793 KNGIHDSDNSGN
+1793 QNGIHDYDNQGN
-1805 NVWIS
+1805 NIWIS
-1810 NGSISAYGNSSGAY
+1810 RGSISAYGNSSGAY

-1832 HKSQSLSDAVLN
+1832 HKSQSLSDAVLD
-1844 PNYGSI
+1844 PDYGSI

-1861 SGLDIDGKDGFLL
+1861 SGLDIEGKDGFLL

-1879 NDQTLAYLNG
+1879 NDQTLSYLNG

-1902 GFMNIAAKK
+1902 GFINIAAKK
-1911 QLFLYAGEPV
+1911 QLFLYAGEPI
-1921 QNDKL
+1921 QNNNL
-1926 KTIPKL
+1926 KTIPNL

-1940 GQTALKGTFSQ
+1940 GQTVLKGTFSQ

-1985 SSDGAISIT
+1985 NSDGAITIT

-2007 PGVNGDFNVSGNFT
+2007 PGVNSDFNVRGNFA

-2033 RGMAAINA
+2033 RGMTAINA

>member
-6 KGTRDA
+6 KETRDA

-37 SLKYDSGAYSG
+37 SLKYDSGAYNG

-120 FCGLEGTYVS
+120 FCGLEGAYTS

-135 AKVLDVIAEICAQ
+135 AKVLDVIAEICTQ

-159 RLPHQADLSAPI
+159 RLPHQADLPAPI

-186 YVGYALFDRQGL
+186 YAGYALFDRQGL

-232 IQCQVTL
+232 IQCQVTI

-253 NYQAGDATGSQI
+253 TYQAGDATGSQI

-286 ITFYPFSLNW
+286 LTFYPFSLNW

-352 GSVAQTIKELQL
+352 GNVAQTIKELKI
-364 RRVPDGTVVFPP
+364 RRSPDGTVVFPP
-376 SVTAPP
+376 SVTEPP
-382 TNAKFNDV
+382 ANAKFNDV
-390 WFRKNGNATELWVF
+390 WFKKNGNSTELWIF

-412 KWVRKDL
+412 KWIRKDL
-419 TEDEIKH
+419 SDDEIKKKVAD
-426 QIEQAQAGLNQAKSD
+426 AQQELNQAKAD
-441 IITNKQKADAD
+441 IISNKQKADAD
-452 IENLNKSIEANK
+452 IENLNKSIE
-464 SAADESIEKLNKS
+464 
-477 IADNKKVA
+477 DNKKVA
-485 DDSLQKLSDSI
+485 DESLQKLNDSV
-496 TKLQGQYDN
+496 TNLQGQYDN
-505 NIVPDLTKVTNDV
+505 NVVPNLNKVMAD
-518 ADALQKY
+518 ASDALQKY
-525 ISAQNNIADLTK
+525 ISAQNSIADLTK
-537 QAQAQGKNIADVTNT
+537 QAQEQGKDIADVTNT
-552 VKGLNINYANLLG
+552 VKGLNINYANLAG
-565 DVNSTKVDVKGLQT
+565 DVSSTKVDVKGLQT
-579 TVGTANG
+579 TIGTANG

-618 NKALDAR
+618 NQALNAR

-637 ADVQATANGLR
+637 VDVQATANGLR
-648 VDLNSVTD
+648 VDLNAVTGKL
-656 RMNNLKVGGRNL
+656 NNMIVGNRNL
-668 IPNSGTDIVIESK
+668 IRNSAFPTNTDYWESTAEITTHIFYYQGKKNLFVINNSSTDEKVCDSARFPVKRNTDYVFSFKGFMSWNVSSYDVWFLARKNGETSQFSYSKPIVSGQRLSNGSLQYVKDIVFNSG
-681 TTDPYPAWDNKAVYW
+681 DNDEAYIRF
-696 DLTPGETYTFSASAT
+696 D
-711 NTNGVKEASIRIWNS
+711 NNGSN
-726 AVNKEAPG
+726 
-734 NLVFPADGRRHST
+734 D
-747 TFTIPKD
+747 
-754 GVSYS
+754 
-759 VYLYAGHMGK
+759 
-769 LEGKNFAT
+769 GKNSVLCFGEIQ
-777 TYHHPMLQIGNAG
+777 LEEGNKSTAWNAAP
-790 TEWSPNPQDIQNDLS
+790 EDEKQRVDDIAS
-805 QLSARITTTSQQFSS
+805 QLSARITANSQQFSS
-820 YYTKSETDSKADT
+820 YYTKVEADNKT
-833 AKNDA
+833 NSAKEEAKSNA
-838 VNAIKSDSNW
+838 VNAIKSEGNW
-848 TGLKNVLTNSGF
+848 QGLNNILTNSGF

-874 TIPMFSGGGVNLARN
+874 TQPMIDANNGGGINL
-889 TSDKWSSAWSD
+889 
-900 FNGSNNQTKQLGRF
+900 
-914 YTRNLNVGDWIT
+914 VG
-926 IAVNYQYQDLS
+926 LS
-937 GSGMQ
+937 GFHNISVDQ
-942 IALQADG
+942 LRSRWAVSD
-949 NVCGWNDGAI
+949 NVSINAKGGRN
-959 YPSDWQQLQASS
+959 Q
-971 TLKTGSIERHIK
+971 TGSIVIDARATDTYREITQTIDLEPDTDYRLSFHLLFVELNNK
-983 VTPSLIQNEY
+983 DYSAYTYLVEKDSSGNNVVPYRDSNRLIANTDDRNKNSFIIHTSTSTSKGILYIRANPGTKIELEE
-993 YAVQLRVDNAS
+993 VKLEKGRVS
-1004 GGWLQWI
+1004 
-1011 YFQVNKGT
+1011 T
-1019 VRPPWSPAPE
+1019 PWSPAPA
-1029 DMATQSAFSELSQSL
+1029 DFATQIKFTELSQSL
-1044 EGLRSTVGSNYGGL
+1044 DGLRSTVGSNYG
-1058 QSQISQS
+1058 
-1065 ASEMRTDLTNKIT
+1065 DL
-1078 GLQTQ
+1078 
-1083 LTTTANGLDAKIGAI
+1083 LT
-1098 QVGGRNLLRNSNKD
+1098 
-1112 VSVTSRTTDGWPAWC
+1112 
-1127 SYNTG
+1127 
-1132 FTFEHGQTYTFSV
+1132 
-1145 EARNSTSKIPEA
+1145 
-1157 SIRMWESSTNIQG
+1157 
-1170 YFHAFPA
+1170 
-1177 DGKRHSI
+1177 
-1184 TFTIP
+1184 
-1189 DDSHNYQL
+1189 
-1197 LYYAGHAGQ
+1197 
-1206 VPGVDVTTT
+1206 
-1215 YHHPKLELGTMAT
+1215 
-1228 DWTPAPEDTDQA
+1228 
-1240 FTEVNA
+1240 
-1246 TINGLQ
+1246 
-1252 STVGS
+1252 
-1257 NYGSLQSQIS
+1257 QIS

-1273 RTELVDKING
+1273 RTELTNKITG
-1283 VDNKTTSTAN
+1283 VQNQITTTAN
-1293 SLNSVIGRVGSLE
+1293 GLDAKIAGIRVGGRNLIQNSNASIDRAVPWE
-1306 NLTNFQVINNAINV
+1306 NTTLQAHSFYYNGTKKMFVLQTNSKNELTSGSNWFKIKPGQKYTFSFWGFQSWNMSNYDVWLLLRHSGENGSYDSTYQIVAGERLSNGNCQKVTRTFTAPDGYDEAYIRLDNNGSNDGNNAVFFFNELKLEEGTIATDWSPAPEDDDKAFAALNV
-1320 NDYTKTGNYFIQS
+1320 TIDGLKSTISGNYGD
-1333 TSNTNV
+1333 
-1339 PATNWC
+1339 
-1345 YLKVEK
+1345 LK
-1351 VNDGR
+1351 N
-1356 IVQTWQADSDPTL
+1356 
-1369 RYVRTKFGDSWTQW
+1369 
-1383 QRSASYLEY
+1383 
-1392 SELNRTV
+1392 
-1399 QGLQSTVSSNH
+1399 
-1410 NDLQSQ
+1410 
-1416 ISQTAKNIRQEVSD
+1416 
-1430 KTNGLQTQI
+1430 QI
-1439 TQQSNNFNVSLNKI
+1439 TQTNQTTRNEIDDKVKGLQGQLTLQANNFNVSLNNLQI
-1453 QQTDGVNI
+1453 G
-1461 LRGTRDFSGDWDQ
+1461 GTNLIRNSGNFQ
-1474 LNNWYKDGW
+1474 NT
-1483 VDPNGNYAIK
+1483 NYWTLDS
-1493 RKGAWGG
+1493 WGG
-1500 AAQQRWLDVGTYTFS
+1500 QRGQLGLGKHGFWKNNQENLLEITNYDVNATAVAKSSRFNVKPSTTYTLSFNGFHDVNLKS
-1515 VYYYF
+1515 YTVYFLGRKY
-1520 EDSDSSTSAWV
+1520 
-1531 YAIPNNDK
+1531 
-1539 TLKITENS
+1539 NS
-1547 SSSLETTK
+1547 SNDYDVVVPIIAGSKLSASQSTYVKVQFNTGNSDEGYIRFDSNGILNSGMSTLYLA
-1555 DKWIKK
+1555 DIK
-1561 VYTFTVT
+1561 
-1568 TPGTSAVR
+1568 
-1576 VETNSNTA
+1576 VE
-1584 TIHVG
+1584 
-1589 SYKLEKGYKETPWTT
+1589 
-1604 SPYDIYMNPNVVTKV
+1604 
-1619 LTSVQDLNNLTLEGN
+1619 EGD
-1634 YVIKATNNTNSPI
+1634 KATAWSPAPEDQVAKDQI
-1647 GNWLVVRVEGSG
+1647 L
-1659 DRLHQTISAD
+1659 
-1669 NDPNLSYTRTFNGSW
+1669 
-1684 SAWQRTV
+1684 
-1691 TGGNIMAQ
+1691 AQ

-1714 YMDAS
+1714 YMDAA
-1719 STIFS
+1719 STVFS
-1724 GKAFIPDAAITNIS
+1724 GNAFIPSAAITS
-1738 ADKITAGTLDA
+1738 LTADKITAGTINGA
-1749 GRINVINLNAN
+1749 KVNVINLNAN
-1760 NITAGTLRG
+1760 NITAGTLKG

-1779 ALHVWQGDHNAWID
+1779 SLHVWQGDHNAWID

-1985 SSDGAISIT
+1985 SNDGAISIT

-2021 VTGSKNAIVPTS
+2021 VTGSKNAVVPTS

>member
-6 KGTRDA
+6 KETRNA
-12 WRASQRTLDIKV
+12 WRASQRILDIKV

-37 SLKYDSGAYSG
+37 SLKYDSGAYNG

-120 FCGLEGTYVS
+120 FCGLEGGYVS

-159 RLPHQADLSAPI
+159 RLPHQADLPAPI

-232 IQCQVTL
+232 IQCQVTI

-253 NYQAGDATGSQI
+253 TYQAGDATGSQI

-286 ITFYPFSLNW
+286 LTFYPFSLNW

-313 QGNSFVVPNSSY
+313 RGNSFVVPNSSY

-352 GSVAQTIKELQL
+352 GNVAQTIKELKI
-364 RRVPDGTVVFPP
+364 RRSPDGTVVFPP
-376 SVTAPP
+376 RVTEPP
-382 TNAKFNDV
+382 ANAKFNDV
-390 WFRKNGNATELWVF
+390 WFKKNGNSTELWIF

-412 KWVRKDL
+412 KWIRKDL
-419 TEDEIKH
+419 SDDEIKKTVAD
-426 QIEQAQAGLNQAKSD
+426 AQQGLNQAKAD
-441 IITNKQKADAD
+441 IISNKQKADAD
-452 IENLNKSIEANK
+452 IENLNKSIE
-464 SAADESIEKLNKS
+464 
-477 IADNKKVA
+477 DNKKVA
-485 DDSLQKLSDSI
+485 DESLQKLNDSV
-496 TKLQGQYDN
+496 TNLQGQYDN
-505 NIVPDLTKVTNDV
+505 NVVPNLNKVMAD
-518 ADALQKY
+518 ASDALQKY
-525 ISAQNNIADLTK
+525 ISAQNSIADLTK
-537 QAQAQGKNIADVTNT
+537 QAQEQGKDIADVTNT
-552 VKGLNINYANLLG
+552 VKGLNINYANLAG
-565 DVNSTKVDVKGLQT
+565 DVSSTKVDVKGLQT
-579 TVGTANG
+579 TIGTANG

-618 NKALDAR
+618 NQALNAR

-637 ADVQATANGLR
+637 VDVQATANGLR
-648 VDLNSVTD
+648 VDLNAVTGKL
-656 RMNNLKVGGRNL
+656 NNMIVGNRNL
-668 IPNSGTDIVIESK
+668 IRNSAFPTNTDYWESTAEITTHIFYYQGKKNLFVINNSSTDEKVCDSARFPVKRNTDYVFSFKGFMSWNVSSYDVWFLARKNGETSQFSYSNPIVSGQRLSNGSLQYVKDIVFNSG
-681 TTDPYPAWDNKAVYW
+681 DNDEAYIRF
-696 DLTPGETYTFSASAT
+696 D
-711 NTNGVKEASIRIWNS
+711 NNGSN
-726 AVNKEAPG
+726 
-734 NLVFPADGRRHST
+734 D
-747 TFTIPKD
+747 
-754 GVSYS
+754 
-759 VYLYAGHMGK
+759 
-769 LEGKNFAT
+769 GKNSVLCFGEIQ
-777 TYHHPMLQIGNAG
+777 LEEGNKSTAWNAAP
-790 TEWSPNPQDIQNDLS
+790 EDEKQRVDDIAS
-805 QLSARITTTSQQFSS
+805 QLSARITANSQQFSS
-820 YYTKSETDSKADT
+820 YYTKVEADNKT
-833 AKNDA
+833 NSAKEEAKSNA
-838 VNAIKSDSNW
+838 VNAIKSEGNW
-848 TGLKNVLTNSGF
+848 QGLNNILTNSGF

-874 TIPMFSGGGVNLARN
+874 TQPMIDANNGGGINL
-889 TSDKWSSAWSD
+889 
-900 FNGSNNQTKQLGRF
+900 
-914 YTRNLNVGDWIT
+914 VG
-926 IAVNYQYQDLS
+926 LS
-937 GSGMQ
+937 GFHNISVDQ
-942 IALQADG
+942 LRSRWAVSD
-949 NVCGWNDGAI
+949 NVSINAKGGRN
-959 YPSDWQQLQASS
+959 Q
-971 TLKTGSIERHIK
+971 TGSIVIDARATDTYREITQTIDLEPDTDYRLSFHLLFVELNNK
-983 VTPSLIQNEY
+983 DYSAYTYLVEKDSSGNNVVPYRDSNRLIANTDDRNKNSFIIHTSTSTSKGILYIRANPGTKIELEE
-993 YAVQLRVDNAS
+993 VKLEKGRVS
-1004 GGWLQWI
+1004 
-1011 YFQVNKGT
+1011 T
-1019 VRPPWSPAPE
+1019 PWSPAPA
-1029 DMATQSAFSELSQSL
+1029 DFATQIKFTELSQSL
-1044 EGLRSTVGSNYGGL
+1044 DGLRSTVGSNYG
-1058 QSQISQS
+1058 
-1065 ASEMRTDLTNKIT
+1065 DL
-1078 GLQTQ
+1078 
-1083 LTTTANGLDAKIGAI
+1083 LT
-1098 QVGGRNLLRNSNKD
+1098 
-1112 VSVTSRTTDGWPAWC
+1112 
-1127 SYNTG
+1127 
-1132 FTFEHGQTYTFSV
+1132 
-1145 EARNSTSKIPEA
+1145 
-1157 SIRMWESSTNIQG
+1157 
-1170 YFHAFPA
+1170 
-1177 DGKRHSI
+1177 
-1184 TFTIP
+1184 
-1189 DDSHNYQL
+1189 
-1197 LYYAGHAGQ
+1197 
-1206 VPGVDVTTT
+1206 
-1215 YHHPKLELGTMAT
+1215 
-1228 DWTPAPEDTDQA
+1228 
-1240 FTEVNA
+1240 
-1246 TINGLQ
+1246 
-1252 STVGS
+1252 
-1257 NYGSLQSQIS
+1257 QIS

-1273 RTELVDKING
+1273 RTELTNKITG
-1283 VDNKTTSTAN
+1283 VQNQITTTAN
-1293 SLNSVIGRVGSLE
+1293 GLDAKIAGIRVGGRNLIQNSNASIDRAVPWE
-1306 NLTNFQVINNAINV
+1306 NTTLQAHSFYYNGTKKMFILQTNSKNELTSGSNWFKIKPGQKYTFSFWGFQSWNMSNYDVWLLLRHSGENGSYDSTYQIVTGERLSNGNCQKVTRTFTAPDGYDEAYIRLDNNGSNDGNNAIFFFNELKLEEGTIATDWSPAPEDDDKAFAALNV
-1320 NDYTKTGNYFIQS
+1320 TIDGLKSTISGNYGD
-1333 TSNTNV
+1333 
-1339 PATNWC
+1339 
-1345 YLKVEK
+1345 LK
-1351 VNDGR
+1351 N
-1356 IVQTWQADSDPTL
+1356 
-1369 RYVRTKFGDSWTQW
+1369 
-1383 QRSASYLEY
+1383 
-1392 SELNRTV
+1392 
-1399 QGLQSTVSSNH
+1399 
-1410 NDLQSQ
+1410 
-1416 ISQTAKNIRQEVSD
+1416 
-1430 KTNGLQTQI
+1430 QI
-1439 TQQSNNFNVSLNKI
+1439 TQTNQTTRNEIDDKVKGLQGQLTLQANNFNVSLNNLQI
-1453 QQTDGVNI
+1453 G
-1461 LRGTRDFSGDWDQ
+1461 GTNLIRNSGNFQ
-1474 LNNWYKDGW
+1474 NT
-1483 VDPNGNYAIK
+1483 NYWTLDS
-1493 RKGAWGG
+1493 WGG
-1500 AAQQRWLDVGTYTFS
+1500 QRGQLGLGKHGFWKNNQENLLEITNYDVNATAVAKSSRFNVKPSTTYTLSFNGFHDVNLKS
-1515 VYYYF
+1515 YTVYFLGRKY
-1520 EDSDSSTSAWV
+1520 
-1531 YAIPNNDK
+1531 
-1539 TLKITENS
+1539 NS
-1547 SSSLETTK
+1547 SNDYDVVVPIIAGSKLSASQSTYVKVQFNTGNSDEGYIRFDSNGILNSGMSTLYLA
-1555 DKWIKK
+1555 DIK
-1561 VYTFTVT
+1561 
-1568 TPGTSAVR
+1568 
-1576 VETNSNTA
+1576 VE
-1584 TIHVG
+1584 
-1589 SYKLEKGYKETPWTT
+1589 
-1604 SPYDIYMNPNVVTKV
+1604 
-1619 LTSVQDLNNLTLEGN
+1619 EGD
-1634 YVIKATNNTNSPI
+1634 KATAWSPAPEDQVAKDQI
-1647 GNWLVVRVEGSG
+1647 L
-1659 DRLHQTISAD
+1659 
-1669 NDPNLSYTRTFNGSW
+1669 
-1684 SAWQRTV
+1684 
-1691 TGGNIMAQ
+1691 AQ

-1724 GKAFIPDAAITNIS
+1724 GNAFIPSAAITSLN
-1738 ADKITAGTLDA
+1738 ADKITAGTINGA
-1749 GRINVINLNAN
+1749 KVNVINLNAN
-1760 NITAGTLRG
+1760 NITAGTLKG

-1779 ALHVWQGDHNAWID
+1779 SLHVWQGDHNAWID

-1985 SSDGAISIT
+1985 SNDGAISIT

-2021 VTGSKNAIVPTS
+2021 VTGSKNAVVPTS

-2081 QVFLTSY
+2081 QVFLTPY
-2088 GDGNVWVSSRSAN
+2088 GNGNVWVSSRSAN

>member
-6 KGTRDA
+6 KEVQNA

-37 SLKYDSGAYSG
+37 SLKYDSGAYNG

-65 SHLIEGLK
+65 SHLVEGLK
-73 LGMEVRPSIGIKT
+73 LGMEVHPSIGIKT

-135 AKVLDVIAEICAQ
+135 AKALDVIAEICAQ

-159 RLPHQADLSAPI
+159 RLPHQADLPAPI

-253 NYQAGDATGSQI
+253 TYQAGDATGSQI

-271 MTPQRLNDIWEQLKD
+271 MTPQRLNDIWERLKD
-286 ITFYPFSLNW
+286 LTFYPFSLNW

-364 RRVPDGTVVFPP
+364 RRAPDGTVVFPP

-382 TNAKFNDV
+382 TNAKFNDI
-390 WFRKNGNATELWVF
+390 WFKKNGNSTELWIF

-412 KWVRKDL
+412 KWIRKDL
-419 TEDEIKH
+419 SDDEIKKKVAD
-426 QIEQAQAGLNQAKSD
+426 AQQGLNQVKAD
-441 IITNKQKADAD
+441 IINNKQKADTD
-452 IENLNKSIEANK
+452 IENLNKSIK
-464 SAADESIEKLNKS
+464 
-477 IADNKKVA
+477 DNKKVA
-485 DDSLQKLSDSI
+485 DESLKKLNDSV
-496 TKLQGQYDN
+496 TNLQGQYDN
-505 NIVPDLTKVTNDV
+505 NVVPNLNKVMAD
-518 ADALQKY
+518 ASDALQKY
-525 ISAQNNIADLTK
+525 ITAQNSIADLTK
-537 QAQAQGKNIADVTNT
+537 QAQKQGKDIADVTNT
-552 VKGLNINYANLLG
+552 VKGLNINYANLAG

-579 TVGTANG
+579 TIGTANG

-618 NKALDAR
+618 NQALNAR

-637 ADVQATANGLR
+637 VDVQATANGLR
-648 VDLNSVTD
+648 FDLNSVTD
-656 RMNNLKVGGRNL
+656 RMNNLQIGGRNL
-668 IPNSGTDIVIESK
+668 ISNSGTDIVVESK
-681 TTDPYPAWDNKAVYW
+681 TTDAYPQWDNHLLYSS
-696 DLTPGETYTFSASAT
+696 LQSNTTYTFSVSAT
-711 NTNGVKEASIRIWNS
+711 NTNGVEQASVRIFKENLNGKYL
-726 AVNKEAPG
+726 NKEAAHWYF
-734 NLVFPADGRRHST
+734 NADGKRHNF
-747 TFTIPKD
+747 TFTTPNDAIPYD
-754 GVSYS
+754 VW
-759 VYLYAGHMGK
+759 LYAGPMGT
-769 LEGKNFAT
+769 LQGKDFTT

-790 TEWSPNPQDIQNDLS
+790 TEWSPNPQDIQKDLS

-820 YYTKSETDSKADT
+820 YYTKSETDSKADF

-838 VNAIKSDSNW
+838 VNAIKSDGNW
-848 TGLKNVLTNSGF
+848 QGLNNILTNSGF

-874 TIPMFSGGGVNLARN
+874 TIPMFNGGGVNLVKDTSESEISGKAYDIKDYYFSEPLEPN
-889 TSDKWSSAWSD
+889 TKYTISIDAKVDQEALNHQQFIFVDPYTADWSWGAQMSCISASLEYQHYRYTFITPD
-900 FNGSNNQTKQLGRF
+900 ASQKVTNISVYLAHPDGATNGDRDN
-914 YTRNLNVGDWIT
+914 
-926 IAVNYQYQDLS
+926 LS
-937 GSGMQ
+937 GTGYFKKLKVERGEIDTPYSH
-942 IALQADG
+942 A
-949 NVCGWNDGAI
+949 
-959 YPSDWQQLQASS
+959 PS
-971 TLKTGSIERHIK
+971 
-983 VTPSLIQNEY
+983 
-993 YAVQLRVDNAS
+993 DNAS
-1004 GGWLQWI
+1004 QI
-1011 YFQVNKGT
+1011 
-1019 VRPPWSPAPE
+1019 
-1029 DMATQSAFSELSQSL
+1029 AFSELSQSL
-1044 EGLRSTVGSNYGGL
+1044 EGLRSTVGSNYGDL
-1058 QSQISQS
+1058 QSQIGQS
-1065 ASEMRTDLTNKIT
+1065 SSAVRTELIDKLNGVQNQI
-1078 GLQTQ
+1078 
-1083 LTTTANGLDAKIGAI
+1083 TTTANGLDAKIGAI
-1098 QVGGRNLLRNSNKD
+1098 QVGGRNLLIG
-1112 VSVTSRTTDGWPAWC
+1112 TSEDELSGK
-1127 SYNTG
+1127 SYNFADYQISG
-1132 FTFEHGQTYTFSV
+1132 GLQPNKTYTLSGWARVDQDSLNHKQWVMVFVYAEDWSWSV
-1145 EARNSTSKIPEA
+1145 NLNIDA
-1157 SIRMWESSTNIQG
+1157 SLVSRYNKLTFIT
-1170 YFHAFPA
+1170 P
-1177 DGKRHSI
+1177 DGKQLHSYV
-1184 TFTIP
+1184 TVYLAHP
-1189 DDSHNYQL
+1189 DGGTNENNNDAISGMAFIKKL
-1197 LYYAGHAGQ
+1197 
-1206 VPGVDVTTT
+1206 
-1215 YHHPKLELGTMAT
+1215 KLEEGNIAT
-1228 DWTPAPEDTDQA
+1228 DYTHAPEDTEKS

-1246 TINGLQ
+1246 AINGL
-1252 STVGS
+1252 
-1257 NYGSLQSQIS
+1257 
-1267 QSSSAV
+1267 
-1273 RTELVDKING
+1273 R
-1283 VDNKTTSTAN
+1283 
-1293 SLNSVIGRVGSLE
+1293 
-1306 NLTNFQVINNAINV
+1306 
-1320 NDYTKTGNYFIQS
+1320 
-1333 TSNTNV
+1333 
-1339 PATNWC
+1339 
-1345 YLKVEK
+1345 
-1351 VNDGR
+1351 
-1356 IVQTWQADSDPTL
+1356 
-1369 RYVRTKFGDSWTQW
+1369 
-1383 QRSASYLEY
+1383 
-1392 SELNRTV
+1392 
-1399 QGLQSTVSSNH
+1399 STVSN
-1410 NDLQSQ
+1410 NYGQLQSLNT
-1416 ISQTAKNIRQEVSD
+1416 QTATAIRNEVTD
-1430 KTNGLQTQI
+1430 KVNGLQGQI
-1439 TQQSNNFNVSLNKI
+1439 TTQANNINLMLGTAGDLSNICRNPTFDNHDGW
-1453 QQTDGVNI
+1453 TDSVHVESNWPEIPTKNCGV
-1461 LRGTRDFSGDWDQ
+1461 LFTRDGYYGKEFTVVPGDRYYTSVFA
-1474 LNNWYKDGW
+1474 NNQNDVDFVLGLHFKMKDGSDQW
-1483 VDPNGNYAIK
+1483 LAGSWI
-1493 RKGAWGG
+1493 GAWECRQALGSITVPDNAVTANIWASIQKFDNFG
-1500 AAQQRWLDVGTYTFS
+1500 FTRFTNVI
-1515 VYYYF
+1515 VKK
-1520 EDSDSSTSAWV
+1520 
-1531 YAIPNNDK
+1531 ND
-1539 TLKITENS
+1539 TL
-1547 SSSLETTK
+1547 
-1555 DKWIKK
+1555 
-1561 VYTFTVT
+1561 
-1568 TPGTSAVR
+1568 
-1576 VETNSNTA
+1576 
-1584 TIHVG
+1584 
-1589 SYKLEKGYKETPWTT
+1589 
-1604 SPYDIYMNPNVVTKV
+1604 
-1619 LTSVQDLNNLTLEGN
+1619 
-1634 YVIKATNNTNSPI
+1634 
-1647 GNWLVVRVEGSG
+1647 
-1659 DRLHQTISAD
+1659 
-1669 NDPNLSYTRTFNGSW
+1669 
-1684 SAWQRTV
+1684 
-1691 TGGNIMAQ
+1691 AQ

-1714 YMDAS
+1714 YMDAA
-1719 STIFS
+1719 STVFS
-1724 GKAFIPDAAITNIS
+1724 GNAFIPSAAITS
-1738 ADKITAGTLDA
+1738 LTADKITAGTINGA
-1749 GRINVINLNAN
+1749 KVNVINLNAN

-1779 ALHVWQGDHNAWID
+1779 ALHVWQNNHDAWID
-1793 KNGIHDSDNSGN
+1793 QNGIHDYDNQGN

-1810 NGSISAYGNSSGAY
+1810 RGSISAYGNSSGAY

-1832 HKSQSLSDAVLN
+1832 HKSQSLSDAVLD
-1844 PNYGSI
+1844 PDYGSI

-1861 SGLDIDGKDGFLL
+1861 SGLDIEGKDGFLL

-1879 NDQTLAYLNG
+1879 NDQTLSYLNG

-1902 GFMNIAAKK
+1902 GFINIAAKK
-1911 QLFLYAGEPV
+1911 QLFLYAGEPI
-1921 QNDKL
+1921 QNNNL
-1926 KTIPKL
+1926 KTIPNL

-1940 GQTALKGTFSQ
+1940 GQTVLKGTFSQ

-1985 SSDGAISIT
+1985 NSDGAITIT

-2007 PGVNGDFNVSGNFT
+2007 PGVNSDFNVRGNFA

-2052 GETQTNSN
+2052 GETQTNDD

-2081 QVFLTSY
+2081 KVFLTSY

>member
-6 KGTRDA
+6 KEVQNA

-37 SLKYDSGAYSG
+37 SLKYDSGAYNG
-48 DTFAIGST
+48 DTFVIGST

-65 SHLIEGLK
+65 SHLVEGLK
-73 LGMEVRPSIGIKT
+73 LGMEVHPSIGIKT

-159 RLPHQADLSAPI
+159 RLPHQADLPAPI

-364 RRVPDGTVVFPP
+364 RRLPDGTVVFPP
-376 SVTAPP
+376 SVTEPP

-390 WFRKNGNATELWVF
+390 WFKKNGNSTELWIF
-404 EKQDDGSG
+404 EKQDDGAG
-412 KWVRKDL
+412 KWIRKDL
-419 TEDEIKH
+419 SDDEIKKKVAD
-426 QIEQAQAGLNQAKSD
+426 AQQGLNQAKAD
-441 IITNKQKADAD
+441 IIANKQKADD
-452 IENLNKSIEANK
+452 DVENLNKSIE
-464 SAADESIEKLNKS
+464 
-477 IADNKKVA
+477 DNKKVA
-485 DDSLQKLSDSI
+485 DESLQKLNDSV
-496 TKLQGQYDN
+496 TNLQGQYDN
-505 NIVPDLTKVTNDV
+505 SVVPNLNKVMAD
-518 ADALQKY
+518 ASDALQKY
-525 ISAQNNIADLTK
+525 IAAQNSIADLTK
-537 QAQAQGKNIADVTNT
+537 QAQQQGKDIADVSNT
-552 VKGLNINYANLLG
+552 VKGLNINYANLAG

-618 NKALDAR
+618 NQALNAR

-637 ADVQATANGLR
+637 ADVQATANGLQ
-648 VDLNSVTD
+648 VNINSVNGKLD
-656 RMNNLKVGGRNL
+656 NLVIGGRNL
-668 IPNSGTDIVIESK
+668 VRNSGFPKNADYWNGVERATHDFYYTKKQPLFLIKANTTEERLGSSTYFPLKRNTDYVVSFKGFASVNVSSYDIFILARK
-681 TTDPYPAWDNKAVYW
+681 Y
-696 DLTPGETYTFSASAT
+696 GETNSYSSIKHLVDAKRLSGSSVQYVKDLVFNSGENDEAYFRIDNNGSSDGRDAWLFFTEVKVEEGNKSTAWTAAPEDEEEQI
-711 NTNGVKEASIRIWNS
+711 NGV
-726 AVNKEAPG
+726 
-734 NLVFPADGRRHST
+734 T
-747 TFTIPKD
+747 
-754 GVSYS
+754 
-759 VYLYAGHMGK
+759 
-769 LEGKNFAT
+769 
-777 TYHHPMLQIGNAG
+777 
-790 TEWSPNPQDIQNDLS
+790 S
-805 QLSARITTTSQQFSS
+805 QLSARIEANSQHFSS
-820 YYTKSETDSKADT
+820 YYTKVEADNRT
-833 AKNDA
+833 NSAKEEAKSNA
-838 VNAIKSDSNW
+838 VNTIKGDANW

-874 TIPMFSGGGVNLARN
+874 TIPMFNGGGINLATKTGNVSLSGGYNSSKNIGYISLDAINDLCGKYMTVSVDVEWSGWKSGNQNRVGYELQINYDDGSTEYDGCWLTPTTANGKQRVTATYKIKDQHVKSLGKGN
-889 TSDKWSSAWSD
+889 AYIQINCTSAKVSRLKIEQ
-900 FNGSNNQTKQLGRF
+900 GSVATP
-914 YTRNLNVGDWIT
+914 WIPNP
-926 IAVNYQYQDLS
+926 ADL
-937 GSGMQ
+937 
-942 IALQADG
+942 
-949 NVCGWNDGAI
+949 
-959 YPSDWQQLQASS
+959 
-971 TLKTGSIERHIK
+971 
-983 VTPSLIQNEY
+983 
-993 YAVQLRVDNAS
+993 
-1004 GGWLQWI
+1004 
-1011 YFQVNKGT
+1011 
-1019 VRPPWSPAPE
+1019 
-1029 DMATQSAFSELSQSL
+1029 ATQSAFSELSQSL
-1044 EGLRSTVGSNYGGL
+1044 EGLRSTVGSNYG
-1058 QSQISQS
+1058 
-1065 ASEMRTDLTNKIT
+1065 
-1078 GLQTQ
+1078 
-1083 LTTTANGLDAKIGAI
+1083 
-1098 QVGGRNLLRNSNKD
+1098 
-1112 VSVTSRTTDGWPAWC
+1112 
-1127 SYNTG
+1127 
-1132 FTFEHGQTYTFSV
+1132 
-1145 EARNSTSKIPEA
+1145 
-1157 SIRMWESSTNIQG
+1157 
-1170 YFHAFPA
+1170 
-1177 DGKRHSI
+1177 
-1184 TFTIP
+1184 
-1189 DDSHNYQL
+1189 
-1197 LYYAGHAGQ
+1197 
-1206 VPGVDVTTT
+1206 
-1215 YHHPKLELGTMAT
+1215 
-1228 DWTPAPEDTDQA
+1228 
-1240 FTEVNA
+1240 
-1246 TINGLQ
+1246 
-1252 STVGS
+1252 
-1257 NYGSLQSQIS
+1257 SLQSQIS
-1267 QSSSAV
+1267 QSSTAV
-1273 RTELVDKING
+1273 RTELTDKING
-1283 VDNKTTSTAN
+1283 VDSKTTSTAN

-1306 NLTNFQVINNAINV
+1306 NLTNIRVVNNAINA
-1320 NDYTKTGNYFIQS
+1320 NDYTNTGNYFIQS
-1333 TSNTNV
+1333 TDNINV
-1339 PATNWC
+1339 PGTNWC

-1369 RYVRTKFGDSWTQW
+1369 RYARTKFGDSWTQW
-1383 QRSASYLEY
+1383 QRSASYSEY

-1410 NDLQSQ
+1410 SDLQSQ

-1439 TQQSNNFNVSLNKI
+1439 NQQANNFNVSLNS
-1453 QQTDGVNI
+1453 
-1461 LRGTRDFSGDWDQ
+1461 LRKETAWQKVTSAIDA
-1474 LNNWYKDGW
+1474 NNYKTT
-1483 VDPNGNYAIK
+1483 GNY
-1493 RKGAWGG
+1493 
-1500 AAQQRWLDVGTYTFS
+1500 
-1515 VYYYF
+1515 
-1520 EDSDSSTSAWV
+1520 
-1531 YAIPNNDK
+1531 
-1539 TLKITENS
+1539 
-1547 SSSLETTK
+1547 
-1555 DKWIKK
+1555 WIQA
-1561 VYTFTVT
+1561 
-1568 TPGTSAVR
+1568 TP
-1576 VETNSNTA
+1576 NSNTPDSSA
-1584 TIHVG
+1584 WAYLQVVA
-1589 SYKLEKGYKETPWTT
+1589 
-1604 SPYDIYMNPNVVTKV
+1604 SPDAKRIKQTW
-1619 LTSVQDLNNLTLEGN
+1619 QRDNNEN
-1634 YVIKATNNTNSPI
+1634 EI
-1647 GNWLVVRVEGSG
+1647 
-1659 DRLHQTISAD
+1659 
-1669 NDPNLSYTRTFNGSW
+1669 YTRLLIEDNWTS
-1684 SAWQRTV
+1684 WQRTV

-1699 INMSAGTTLIQNNKI
+1699 INMSAGTTLIQNDKI

-1724 GKAFIPDAAITNIS
+1724 GNAFIPSAAITSLN
-1738 ADKITAGTLDA
+1738 ADKITAGTINGA
-1749 GRINVINLNAN
+1749 KVNVINLNAN

-1779 ALHVWQGDHNAWID
+1779 ALHVWQNNHDAWID
-1793 KNGIHDSDNSGN
+1793 QNGIHDYDNQGN

-1810 NGSISAYGNSSGAY
+1810 RGSISAYGNSSGAY

-1832 HKSQSLSDAVLN
+1832 HKSQSLSDAVLD
-1844 PNYGSI
+1844 PDYGSI

-1861 SGLDIDGKDGFLL
+1861 SGLDIEGKDGFLL

-1879 NDQTLAYLNG
+1879 NDQTLSYLNG

-1902 GFMNIAAKK
+1902 GFINIAAKK
-1911 QLFLYAGEPV
+1911 QLFLYAGEPI
-1921 QNDKL
+1921 QNNNL
-1926 KTIPKL
+1926 KTIPNL

-1940 GQTALKGTFSQ
+1940 GQTVLKGTFSQ

-1985 SSDGAISIT
+1985 NSDGAITIT

-2007 PGVNGDFNVSGNFT
+2007 PGVNSDFNVRGNFA

>member
-6 KGTRDA
+6 KEVQNA

-24 TIDGKTYGATDIN
+24 TIDGKVYGATDIN
-37 SLKYDSGAYSG
+37 SLKYDSGAYNG

-73 LGMEVRPSIGIKT
+73 LGMEVHPSIGIKT

-159 RLPHQADLSAPI
+159 RLPHQADLPAPI

-253 NYQAGDATGSQI
+253 TYQAGDATGSQI

-271 MTPQRLNDIWEQLKD
+271 MAPQRLNDIWEQLKD
-286 ITFYPFSLNW
+286 LTFYPFSLNW

-352 GSVAQTIKELQL
+352 GSVAQTIKELKI
-364 RRVPDGTVVFPP
+364 RRSPDGTVVFPP

-390 WFRKNGNATELWVF
+390 WFKKNGNSTELWIF

-412 KWVRKDL
+412 KWIRKDL
-419 TEDEIKH
+419 SDDEIKKKVAD
-426 QIEQAQAGLNQAKSD
+426 AQQGLNQAKAD
-441 IITNKQKADAD
+441 IINNKQKADAD
-452 IENLNKSIEANK
+452 IESLNKSIEANK
-464 SAADESIEKLNKS
+464 
-477 IADNKKVA
+477 KVA
-485 DDSLQKLSDSI
+485 DESLQKLNDSV
-496 TKLQGQYDN
+496 TNLQGQYDN
-505 NIVPDLTKVTNDV
+505 NVVPNLNKVMAD
-518 ADALQKY
+518 ASDALQKY
-525 ISAQNNIADLTK
+525 ISAQNSIADLTK
-537 QAQAQGKNIADVTNT
+537 QAQQQGKDIADVSNT
-552 VKGLNINYANLLG
+552 VKGLNINYANLAG

-618 NKALDAR
+618 NQALNAR

-637 ADVQATANGLR
+637 VDVQATANGLR

-656 RMNNLKVGGRNL
+656 RVNNLKVGGRNL

-759 VYLYAGHMGK
+759 VWLYAGHMGK

-805 QLSARITTTSQQFSS
+805 QLSARITTTNQQFSS
-820 YYTKSETDSKADT
+820 YYTKSETDNKTNS
-833 AKNDA
+833 AKND
-838 VNAIKSDSNW
+838 VINIIRNDGKWQGLSNI
-848 TGLKNVLTNSGF
+848 LTNSGF

-874 TIPMFSGGGVNLARN
+874 TIPMFNGGGVNLLKGTADFRPDNLWQPLNAWVRTNETYNGLTIFKGKTTEDWNGLCQYYPVKSGETYTFSLNARYESGTGRSAFYIRLN
-889 TSDKWSSAWSD
+889 SSQEGQYKAADTTPWSLD
-900 FNGSNNQTKQLGRF
+900 I
-914 YTRNLNVGDWIT
+914 NLNENWQRYSIT
-926 IAVNYQYQDLS
+926 FK
-937 GSGMQ
+937 
-942 IALQADG
+942 
-949 NVCGWNDGAI
+949 
-959 YPSDWQQLQASS
+959 ASS
-971 TLKTGSIERHIK
+971 DGYIKPRIERGDK
-983 VTPSLIQNEY
+983 
-993 YAVQLRVDNAS
+993 
-1004 GGWLQWI
+1004 
-1011 YFQVNKGT
+1011 NKNILEICGFKLEQGSVAT
-1019 VRPPWSPAPE
+1019 PWSPNPA
-1029 DMATQSAFSELSQSL
+1029 DVATQSAFSELSQSL
-1044 EGLRSTVGSNYGGL
+1044 EGLRSTVGSNYGEL
-1058 QSQISQS
+1058 QTQISQS
-1065 ASEMRTDLTNKIT
+1065 ASGIRTDLTNKIT

-1083 LTTTANGLDAKIGAI
+1083 LTTTADGLNAKFGAI

-1112 VSVTSRTTDGWPAWC
+1112 VNVTSHTTDAWPAWC
-1127 SYNTG
+1127 NYNTG

-1145 EARNSTSKIPEA
+1145 EARSSTSKIPEA
-1157 SIRMWESSTNIQG
+1157 SIRIFESSTNTQG
-1170 YFHAFPA
+1170 AFRAFPA
-1177 DGKRHSI
+1177 DGKRHSV

-1189 DDSHNYQL
+1189 NDSHNYQL
-1197 LYYAGHAGQ
+1197 FYYAGHAGQ

-1215 YHHPKLELGTMAT
+1215 YHHPKLERGTLAT
-1228 DWTPAPEDTDQA
+1228 DWSPAPEDTDQA
-1240 FTEVNA
+1240 FTEINA
-1246 TINGLQ
+1246 TI
-1252 STVGS
+1252 S
-1257 NYGSLQSQIS
+1257 
-1267 QSSSAV
+1267 
-1273 RTELVDKING
+1273 
-1283 VDNKTTSTAN
+1283 
-1293 SLNSVIGRVGSLE
+1293 
-1306 NLTNFQVINNAINV
+1306 
-1320 NDYTKTGNYFIQS
+1320 
-1333 TSNTNV
+1333 
-1339 PATNWC
+1339 
-1345 YLKVEK
+1345 
-1351 VNDGR
+1351 
-1356 IVQTWQADSDPTL
+1356 
-1369 RYVRTKFGDSWTQW
+1369 
-1383 QRSASYLEY
+1383 
-1392 SELNRTV
+1392 
-1399 QGLQSTVSSNH
+1399 GLQSTVSNNH
-1410 NDLQSQ
+1410 GELQSQ

-1430 KTNGLQTQI
+1430 KTSGLQTQI

-1500 AAQQRWLDVGTYTFS
+1500 AAQRRWLDVGTYTFS
-1515 VYYYF
+1515 VYYWF
-1520 EDSDSSTSAWV
+1520 EGSDSSTGAWV
-1531 YAIPNNDK
+1531 YVIPNNDK

-1589 SYKLEKGYKETPWTT
+1589 SYKLEKGYKETPWTN

-1619 LTSVQDLNNLTLEGN
+1619 LTSVQDLNNLTFEGN

-1669 NDPNLSYTRTFNGSW
+1669 NDPNLSYTRTFNGLW

-1699 INMSAGTTLIQNNKI
+1699 INMSAGTTLIRNDKI

-1724 GKAFIPDAAITNIS
+1724 GNAFIPSAAITSLN
-1738 ADKITAGTLDA
+1738 ADKITAGTINGA
-1749 GRINVINLNAN
+1749 KVNVINLNAN

-1779 ALHVWQGDHNAWID
+1779 ALHVWQNNHDAWID
-1793 KNGIHDSDNSGN
+1793 QNGIHDYDNQRSVWIQKGEINFEHQLGGSMKHTGVILTNSENSNLNGAITIKGDEGFLLSTKNFTTNYWSEQGFSWGTNTAHYVSGSGILGFNNNITVSAGSTDDHSIAALIAGAIPSKNLGNVFGARAQPGVYIYGRNDSNKDHSFVDIKAPASIHLTTLDSYITIGDTTGSERNSDVSINSGN
-1805 NVWIS
+1805 YLTVSADNSINITACSKTKADLMPRIS
-1810 NGSISAYGNSSGAY
+1810 LSEASTSISG
-1824 LFDGGLYL
+1824 D
-1832 HKSQSLSDAVLN
+1832 
-1844 PNYGSI
+1844 SI
-1850 TKSDNIVSFGT
+1850 T
-1861 SGLDIDGKDGFLL
+1861 
-1874 RTHGW
+1874 
-1879 NDQTLAYLNG
+1879 LN
-1889 NEIIGA
+1889 A
-1895 GIAGKSD
+1895 
-1902 GFMNIAAKK
+1902 
-1911 QLFLYAGEPV
+1911 
-1921 QNDKL
+1921 
-1926 KTIPKL
+1926 
-1932 VLDGTYQN
+1932 
-1940 GQTALKGTFSQ
+1940 
-1951 YFFQGPSSGFSGGIT
+1951 
-1966 LQDEFVNVGS
+1966 
-1976 LNGKNYFSI
+1976 KNYVTLLG
-1985 SSDGAISIT
+1985 SSVSVT
-1994 ANGKSILSLNGLF
+1994 
-2007 PGVNGDFNVSGNFT
+2007 GDFGVLGK
-2021 VTGSKNAIVPTS
+2021 KNAIVPTS

>member
-6 KGTRDA
+6 KEVQNA

-37 SLKYDSGAYSG
+37 SLKYDSGAYNG

-120 FCGLEGTYVS
+120 FCGLEGAYVS

-135 AKVLDVIAEICAQ
+135 AKVLDVIAEICDQ

-159 RLPHQADLSAPI
+159 RLPHQADLPAPI

-253 NYQAGDATGSQI
+253 TYQAGDATGSQI

-286 ITFYPFSLNW
+286 LTFYPFSLNW

-364 RRVPDGTVVFPP
+364 RRSPDGTVVFPP
-376 SVTAPP
+376 SVTEPP

-390 WFRKNGNATELWVF
+390 WFKKNGNSTELWIF

-412 KWVRKDL
+412 KWIRKDL
-419 TEDEIKH
+419 SDDEIKKKVAD
-426 QIEQAQAGLNQAKSD
+426 AQQGLNQAKAD
-441 IITNKQKADAD
+441 IINNKQKADAD

-464 SAADESIEKLNKS
+464 
-477 IADNKKVA
+477 KVA
-485 DDSLQKLSDSI
+485 DESLQKLNDSV
-496 TKLQGQYDN
+496 TNLQGQYDN
-505 NIVPDLTKVTNDV
+505 NVVPNLNKVMAD
-518 ADALQKY
+518 ASDALQKY
-525 ISAQNNIADLTK
+525 ISAQNSIADLTK
-537 QAQAQGKNIADVTNT
+537 QAQEQGKDIADVTNT
-552 VKGLNINYANLLG
+552 VKGLNVNYANLAG
-565 DVNSTKVDVKGLQT
+565 DVNSAKVDVKGLQT

-605 VDNTTYTNFVNLT
+605 VDNTTYANFVNLT
-618 NKALDAR
+618 NQALNAR

-637 ADVQATANGLR
+637 VDVQATANGLR
-648 VDLNSVTD
+648 VDLNSITD

-668 IPNSGTDIVIESK
+668 IPNSGTDIVVESK
-681 TTDPYPAWDNKAVYW
+681 TTDAWPAWRYHVVYW
-696 DLTPGETYTFSASAT
+696 NLTPGETYTFSSSAVS
-711 NTNGVKEASIRIWNS
+711 TNGVGEASVRIFNE
-726 AVNKEAPG
+726 AVNKEVG
-734 NLVFPADGRRHST
+734 NANFFFPADGKRHSK
-747 TFTIPKD
+747 TFTIPDD
-754 GVSYS
+754 GTSYS
-759 VYLYAGHMGK
+759 VYLYAGTMGK
-769 LEGKNFAT
+769 IEGKDFTT

-820 YYTKSETDSKADT
+820 YYTKSETDTKADA

-838 VNAIKSDSNW
+838 VNAIKSDGNWQGLSNI
-848 TGLKNVLTNSGF
+848 LTNSGF

-874 TIPMFSGGGVNLARN
+874 TIPMFSGGGINLA
-889 TSDKWSSAWSD
+889 
-900 FNGSNNQTKQLGRF
+900 TKTG
-914 YTRNLNVGDWIT
+914 NVS
-926 IAVNYQYQDLS
+926 LS
-937 GSGMQ
+937 GGYNSSKNIGYISLDAINDLCGKYMTVSVDVEWSGWKSGNQNRVGYELQ
-942 IALQADG
+942 INYDDGSTEYDGCWLTPTTANGKQRVTATYKIKDQHVKSLGEGNAYIQINCTSAKVSRLKIEQGSVATPWIPNPAD
-949 NVCGWNDGAI
+949 
-959 YPSDWQQLQASS
+959 L
-971 TLKTGSIERHIK
+971 
-983 VTPSLIQNEY
+983 
-993 YAVQLRVDNAS
+993 
-1004 GGWLQWI
+1004 
-1011 YFQVNKGT
+1011 
-1019 VRPPWSPAPE
+1019 
-1029 DMATQSAFSELSQSL
+1029 ATQSAFSELSQSL
-1044 EGLRSTVGSNYGGL
+1044 EGLRSTVGSNYG
-1058 QSQISQS
+1058 
-1065 ASEMRTDLTNKIT
+1065 
-1078 GLQTQ
+1078 
-1083 LTTTANGLDAKIGAI
+1083 
-1098 QVGGRNLLRNSNKD
+1098 
-1112 VSVTSRTTDGWPAWC
+1112 
-1127 SYNTG
+1127 
-1132 FTFEHGQTYTFSV
+1132 
-1145 EARNSTSKIPEA
+1145 
-1157 SIRMWESSTNIQG
+1157 
-1170 YFHAFPA
+1170 
-1177 DGKRHSI
+1177 
-1184 TFTIP
+1184 
-1189 DDSHNYQL
+1189 
-1197 LYYAGHAGQ
+1197 
-1206 VPGVDVTTT
+1206 
-1215 YHHPKLELGTMAT
+1215 
-1228 DWTPAPEDTDQA
+1228 
-1240 FTEVNA
+1240 
-1246 TINGLQ
+1246 
-1252 STVGS
+1252 
-1257 NYGSLQSQIS
+1257 SLQSQIS
-1267 QSSSAV
+1267 QSSTAV
-1273 RTELVDKING
+1273 RTELTDKING
-1283 VDNKTTSTAN
+1283 VDSKTTSTAN

-1306 NLTNFQVINNAINV
+1306 NLTNIRVVNNAINA
-1320 NDYTKTGNYFIQS
+1320 NDYTNTGNYFIQS
-1333 TSNTNV
+1333 TDNINV
-1339 PATNWC
+1339 PGTNWC

-1369 RYVRTKFGDSWTQW
+1369 RYARTKFGDSWTQW
-1383 QRSASYLEY
+1383 QRSASYSEY

-1410 NDLQSQ
+1410 SDLQSQ

-1439 TQQSNNFNVSLNKI
+1439 NQQANNFNVSLNS
-1453 QQTDGVNI
+1453 
-1461 LRGTRDFSGDWDQ
+1461 LRKETAWQKVTSAIDA
-1474 LNNWYKDGW
+1474 NNYKTT
-1483 VDPNGNYAIK
+1483 GNY
-1493 RKGAWGG
+1493 
-1500 AAQQRWLDVGTYTFS
+1500 
-1515 VYYYF
+1515 
-1520 EDSDSSTSAWV
+1520 
-1531 YAIPNNDK
+1531 
-1539 TLKITENS
+1539 
-1547 SSSLETTK
+1547 
-1555 DKWIKK
+1555 WIQA
-1561 VYTFTVT
+1561 
-1568 TPGTSAVR
+1568 TP
-1576 VETNSNTA
+1576 NSNTPDSSA
-1584 TIHVG
+1584 WAYLQVVA
-1589 SYKLEKGYKETPWTT
+1589 
-1604 SPYDIYMNPNVVTKV
+1604 SPDAKRIKQTW
-1619 LTSVQDLNNLTLEGN
+1619 QRDNNEN
-1634 YVIKATNNTNSPI
+1634 EI
-1647 GNWLVVRVEGSG
+1647 
-1659 DRLHQTISAD
+1659 
-1669 NDPNLSYTRTFNGSW
+1669 YTRLLIEDNWTS
-1684 SAWQRTV
+1684 WQRTV

-1699 INMSAGTTLIQNNKI
+1699 INMSAGTTLIQNDKI

-1724 GKAFIPDAAITNIS
+1724 GNAFIPSAAITSLN
-1738 ADKITAGTLDA
+1738 ADKITAGTINGA
-1749 GRINVINLNAN
+1749 KVNVINLNAN

-1779 ALHVWQGDHNAWID
+1779 ALHVWQNNHDAWID
-1793 KNGIHDSDNSGN
+1793 QNGIHDYDNQGN

-1810 NGSISAYGNSSGAY
+1810 RGSISAYGNSSGAY

-1832 HKSQSLSDAVLN
+1832 HKSQSLSDAVLD
-1844 PNYGSI
+1844 PDYGSI

-1861 SGLDIDGKDGFLL
+1861 SGLDIEGKDGFLL

-1879 NDQTLAYLNG
+1879 NDQTLSYLNG

-1985 SSDGAISIT
+1985 SNDGAISIT

-2021 VTGSKNAIVPTS
+2021 VTGSKNAVVPTS

-2081 QVFLTSY
+2081 QVFLTPY
-2088 GDGNVWVSSRSAN
+2088 GNGNVWVSSRSAN

>member
-6 KGTRDA
+6 KETRDA

-37 SLKYDSGAYSG
+37 NLKYDSGAYNG

-120 FCGLEGTYVS
+120 FCCLEGAYTS

-159 RLPHQADLSAPI
+159 RLPHQADLPAPI

-232 IQCQVTL
+232 IQCQVTF

-253 NYQAGDATGSQI
+253 TYQAGDATGSQI

-286 ITFYPFSLNW
+286 LTFYPFSLNW

-302 EAGDWLRLEDK
+302 EAGDWLQLEDK

-352 GSVAQTIKELQL
+352 GSVAQTIKELRL

-390 WFRKNGNATELWVF
+390 WFKKNGNSTELWIF

-412 KWVRKDL
+412 KWIRKDL
-419 TEDEIKH
+419 SDDEIKKKVT
-426 QIEQAQAGLNQAKSD
+426 EAQQGLNQAKAD
-441 IITNKQKADAD
+441 IINNKQKADAD
-452 IENLNKSIEANK
+452 IENLNKSIET
-464 SAADESIEKLNKS
+464 
-477 IADNKKVA
+477 NKKVA
-485 DDSLQKLSDSI
+485 DESLQKLNDSV
-496 TKLQGQYDN
+496 TNLQGQYDN
-505 NIVPDLTKVTNDV
+505 NVIPNLNKVMAD
-518 ADALQKY
+518 ASDALQKY
-525 ISAQNNIADLTK
+525 ISAQNSIADLTK
-537 QAQAQGKNIADVTNT
+537 QAQQQGKDIADVSNT
-552 VKGLNINYANLLG
+552 VKGLNINYANLAG

-618 NKALDAR
+618 NQALNAR

-637 ADVQATANGLR
+637 VDVQATANGLR

-656 RMNNLKVGGRNL
+656 RMNNLKVGTSNL
-668 IPNSGTDIVIESK
+668 LHHSD
-681 TTDPYPAWDNKAVYW
+681 
-696 DLTPGETYTFSASAT
+696 TFDGWIKGYSVTVTAD
-711 NTNGVKEASIRIWNS
+711 KY
-726 AVNKEAPG
+726 
-734 NLVFPADGRRHST
+734 LDGR
-747 TFTIPKD
+747 IAILGGAGVD
-754 GVSYS
+754 GGQ
-759 VYLYAGHMGK
+759 L
-769 LEGKNFAT
+769 T
-777 TYHHPMLQIGNAG
+777 TYLDGPYNDDLVTWVVYAKADNAG
-790 TEWSPNPQDIQNDLS
+790 DKMHTELWGGGGYTDQSLTTKWQAYKFSGHRNINHHDFYLWGCVGNKGNIYVALPFAVVGNTIGTWGPNASDINHDLNE
-805 QLSARITTTSQQFSS
+805 LSAQITTTSQQFSS
-820 YYTKSETDSKADT
+820 YYTKSEADNRT
-833 AKNDA
+833 NSAKNDA

-848 TGLKNVLTNSGF
+848 QGLSNILINSGF

-874 TIPMFSGGGVNLARN
+874 TIPMFNGGGVNLVKDTSESEISGKAYDIKDYYFSEPLEPN
-889 TSDKWSSAWSD
+889 TKYTISIDAKVDQEALNHQQFIFVDPYTANWSWGAQMSCISASLEYQHYRYTFITPD
-900 FNGSNNQTKQLGRF
+900 ASQKVTNISVYLAHPDGATNGDRDN
-914 YTRNLNVGDWIT
+914 
-926 IAVNYQYQDLS
+926 LS
-937 GSGMQ
+937 GTGYFKKLKVERGEIDTPYSH
-942 IALQADG
+942 A
-949 NVCGWNDGAI
+949 
-959 YPSDWQQLQASS
+959 PS
-971 TLKTGSIERHIK
+971 
-983 VTPSLIQNEY
+983 
-993 YAVQLRVDNAS
+993 DNAS
-1004 GGWLQWI
+1004 QI
-1011 YFQVNKGT
+1011 
-1019 VRPPWSPAPE
+1019 
-1029 DMATQSAFSELSQSL
+1029 AFSELSQSL
-1044 EGLRSTVGSNYGGL
+1044 EGLRSTVGSNYG
-1058 QSQISQS
+1058 
-1065 ASEMRTDLTNKIT
+1065 
-1078 GLQTQ
+1078 
-1083 LTTTANGLDAKIGAI
+1083 
-1098 QVGGRNLLRNSNKD
+1098 
-1112 VSVTSRTTDGWPAWC
+1112 
-1127 SYNTG
+1127 
-1132 FTFEHGQTYTFSV
+1132 
-1145 EARNSTSKIPEA
+1145 
-1157 SIRMWESSTNIQG
+1157 
-1170 YFHAFPA
+1170 
-1177 DGKRHSI
+1177 
-1184 TFTIP
+1184 
-1189 DDSHNYQL
+1189 
-1197 LYYAGHAGQ
+1197 
-1206 VPGVDVTTT
+1206 
-1215 YHHPKLELGTMAT
+1215 
-1228 DWTPAPEDTDQA
+1228 
-1240 FTEVNA
+1240 
-1246 TINGLQ
+1246 
-1252 STVGS
+1252 
-1257 NYGSLQSQIS
+1257 SLQSQIS
-1267 QSSSAV
+1267 QSSSSI
-1273 RTELVDKING
+1273 RTELTDKIKG
-1283 VDNKTTSTAN
+1283 IDNKTTSTAN

-1306 NLTNFQVINNAINV
+1306 NLTNIRVVNNAINA
-1320 NDYTKTGNYFIQS
+1320 NDYTNTGNYFIQS
-1333 TSNTNV
+1333 TDNINV
-1339 PATNWC
+1339 PGTNWC

-1369 RYVRTKFGDSWTQW
+1369 RYARTKFGDSWTQW
-1383 QRSASYLEY
+1383 QRSASYSEY

-1399 QGLQSTVSSNH
+1399 QGLQSTVSSNRS
-1410 NDLQSQ
+1410 DLQSQ

-1439 TQQSNNFNVSLNKI
+1439 NQQANNFNVSLNS
-1453 QQTDGVNI
+1453 
-1461 LRGTRDFSGDWDQ
+1461 LRKETAWQKVTSAIDA
-1474 LNNWYKDGW
+1474 NNYKTT
-1483 VDPNGNYAIK
+1483 GNY
-1493 RKGAWGG
+1493 
-1500 AAQQRWLDVGTYTFS
+1500 
-1515 VYYYF
+1515 
-1520 EDSDSSTSAWV
+1520 
-1531 YAIPNNDK
+1531 
-1539 TLKITENS
+1539 
-1547 SSSLETTK
+1547 
-1555 DKWIKK
+1555 WIQA
-1561 VYTFTVT
+1561 
-1568 TPGTSAVR
+1568 TP
-1576 VETNSNTA
+1576 NSNTPDSSA
-1584 TIHVG
+1584 WAYLQVVA
-1589 SYKLEKGYKETPWTT
+1589 
-1604 SPYDIYMNPNVVTKV
+1604 SPDAKRIKQTW
-1619 LTSVQDLNNLTLEGN
+1619 QRDNNEN
-1634 YVIKATNNTNSPI
+1634 EI
-1647 GNWLVVRVEGSG
+1647 
-1659 DRLHQTISAD
+1659 
-1669 NDPNLSYTRTFNGSW
+1669 YTRLLIEDNWTS
-1684 SAWQRTV
+1684 WQRTV

-1699 INMSAGTTLIQNNKI
+1699 INMSAGTTLIQNDKI

-1724 GKAFIPDAAITNIS
+1724 GNAFIPSAAITSLN
-1738 ADKITAGTLDA
+1738 ADKITAGTINGA
-1749 GRINVINLNAN
+1749 KVNVINLNAN

-1779 ALHVWQGDHNAWID
+1779 ALHVWQNNHDAWID
-1793 KNGIHDSDNSGN
+1793 QNGIHDYDNQGN

-1810 NGSISAYGNSSGAY
+1810 RGSISAYGNSSGAY

-1832 HKSQSLSDAVLN
+1832 HKSQSLSDAVLD
-1844 PNYGSI
+1844 PDYGSI
-1850 TKSDNIVSFGT
+1850 TKSDNIVFFGT
-1861 SGLDIDGKDGFLL
+1861 SGLDIEGKDGFLL

-1879 NDQTLAYLNG
+1879 NDQTLSYLNG

-1902 GFMNIAAKK
+1902 GFINIAAKK
-1911 QLFLYAGEPV
+1911 QLFLYAGEPI
-1921 QNDKL
+1921 QNNNL
-1926 KTIPKL
+1926 KTIPNL

-1940 GQTALKGTFSQ
+1940 GQTVLKGTFSQ

-1985 SSDGAISIT
+1985 NSDGAITIT

-2007 PGVNGDFNVSGNFT
+2007 PGVNSDFNVRGNFA

>member
-6 KGTRDA
+6 KETRDA

-37 SLKYDSGAYSG
+37 SLKYDSGAYNG

-159 RLPHQADLSAPI
+159 RLPHQADLPAPI

-186 YVGYALFDRQGL
+186 YIGYALFDRQGL

-253 NYQAGDATGSQI
+253 TYQAGDATGSQI

-286 ITFYPFSLNW
+286 LTFYPFSLNW

-313 QGNSFVVPNSSY
+313 QRNSFVVPNSSY

-364 RRVPDGTVVFPP
+364 RRLPDGTVVFPP

-390 WFRKNGNATELWVF
+390 WFKKNGNSTELWIF

-412 KWVRKDL
+412 KWIRKDL
-419 TEDEIKH
+419 SDDEIKKKVAD
-426 QIEQAQAGLNQAKSD
+426 AQQGLNQAKAD
-441 IITNKQKADAD
+441 IINNKQKADTD

-464 SAADESIEKLNKS
+464 
-477 IADNKKVA
+477 KVA
-485 DDSLQKLSDSI
+485 DESLQKLNDSV
-496 TKLQGQYDN
+496 TNLQGQYDN
-505 NIVPDLTKVTNDV
+505 NIVPNLNKVMAD
-518 ADALQKY
+518 ASDALQKY
-525 ISAQNNIADLTK
+525 ISAQNSIADLTK
-537 QAQAQGKNIADVTNT
+537 QAQQQGKDIADVSNT
-552 VKGLNINYANLLG
+552 VKGLNVNYATLAG

-579 TVGTANG
+579 TIGTANG

-618 NKALDAR
+618 NQALNAR

-637 ADVQATANGLR
+637 VDVQATANGLR
-648 VDLNSVTD
+648 FDLNSVTD
-656 RMNNLKVGGRNL
+656 RMNNLRVGTSNL
-668 IPNSGTDIVIESK
+668 LHHSDTFEGWHKGDSVSVSSTKYLNGNIAVLKNTGSGVNVLYATLDG
-681 TTDPYPAWDNKAVYW
+681 PYDNQPISWAVYAKADNAGDKLHTELW
-696 DLTPGETYTFSASAT
+696 GGGGFTDQALSTEWKIYKFTGQRDARNHNFYLWGCQGNKGNIYIALPF
-711 NTNGVKEASIRIWNS
+711 
-726 AVNKEAPG
+726 AV
-734 NLVFPADGRRHST
+734 V
-747 TFTIPKD
+747 
-754 GVSYS
+754 
-759 VYLYAGHMGK
+759 
-769 LEGKNFAT
+769 
-777 TYHHPMLQIGNAG
+777 GNAIG
-790 TEWSPNPQDIQNDLS
+790 TWGPNASDIDHDLNE
-805 QLSARITTTSQQFSS
+805 LSAQVNITNQQFNS
-820 YYTKSETDSKADT
+820 YYTKSEADNRT
-833 AKNDA
+833 NSAKNDA
-838 VNAIKSDSNW
+838 INAIRSDSNW
-848 TGLKNVLTNSGF
+848 QGLNNILTNSGF

-867 LQKVQQT
+867 MQKVQQT
-874 TIPMFSGGGVNLARN
+874 TIPMFNGGGVNLVQGTAKFN
-889 TSDKWSSAWSD
+889 FPLQSNGGVQSLQKYDNETNYIQHTASQPSFIGPWFGTFTPEIGKTYTISAD
-900 FNGSNNQTKQLGRF
+900 VAGNGYIL
-914 YTRNLNVGDWIT
+914 GDWFR
-926 IAVNYQYQDLS
+926 YE
-937 GSGMQ
+937 
-942 IALQADG
+942 G
-949 NVCGWNDGAI
+949 ND
-959 YPSDWQQLQASS
+959 SS
-971 TLKTGSIERHIK
+971 TL
-983 VTPSLIQNEY
+983 N
-993 YAVQLRVDNAS
+993 RVDLTDNWQRIS
-1004 GGWLQWI
+1004 NTI
-1011 YFQVNKGT
+1011 HVNKISGKWVIYAANST
-1019 VRPPWSPAPE
+1019 LLKIKHVKIEEGYVATPWSPSPF
-1029 DMATQSAFSELSQSL
+1029 DLATQVSFSELSQSL
-1044 EGLRSTVGSNYGGL
+1044 DGLRSTVGSNYG
-1058 QSQISQS
+1058 
-1065 ASEMRTDLTNKIT
+1065 N
-1078 GLQTQ
+1078 
-1083 LTTTANGLDAKIGAI
+1083 
-1098 QVGGRNLLRNSNKD
+1098 
-1112 VSVTSRTTDGWPAWC
+1112 
-1127 SYNTG
+1127 
-1132 FTFEHGQTYTFSV
+1132 
-1145 EARNSTSKIPEA
+1145 
-1157 SIRMWESSTNIQG
+1157 
-1170 YFHAFPA
+1170 
-1177 DGKRHSI
+1177 
-1184 TFTIP
+1184 
-1189 DDSHNYQL
+1189 
-1197 LYYAGHAGQ
+1197 
-1206 VPGVDVTTT
+1206 
-1215 YHHPKLELGTMAT
+1215 
-1228 DWTPAPEDTDQA
+1228 
-1240 FTEVNA
+1240 
-1246 TINGLQ
+1246 
-1252 STVGS
+1252 
-1257 NYGSLQSQIS
+1257 LQSQIS
-1267 QSSSAV
+1267 QSSSTV
-1273 RTELVDKING
+1273 RTELIDKVNG
-1283 VDNKTTSTAN
+1283 VQNQLTSTAD
-1293 SLNSVIGRVGSLE
+1293 SLSLKITNLKIGARNLLHNTSDQYQTLTGEGWMGVYTSSDEYTSVASYRSGDQFTYAATISNTSDVPVELQVWRCDQ
-1306 NLTNFQVINNAINV
+1306 NKNRLTNGMLGISAYVYPGQKDVRVFLTGSIDNNTWYLQSAVYSSGGQSGQHTIQVKDERLVEGAYAGTWSSNPNDVAKNIIDLNA
-1320 NDYTKTGNYFIQS
+1320 
-1333 TSNTNV
+1333 
-1339 PATNWC
+1339 
-1345 YLKVEK
+1345 
-1351 VNDGR
+1351 
-1356 IVQTWQADSDPTL
+1356 TL
-1369 RYVRTKFGDSWTQW
+1369 
-1383 QRSASYLEY
+1383 
-1392 SELNRTV
+1392 
-1399 QGLQSTVSSNH
+1399 QGLQSTVSGNYG
-1410 NDLQSQ
+1410 NLQSQ
-1416 ISQTAKNIRQEVSD
+1416 INQTATTLRGEVTD
-1430 KTNGLQTQI
+1430 KVNGLQGQI
-1439 TQQSNNFNVSLNKI
+1439 TTQANNINLMLGTAGDLSNICRNPTFDNHDGWTDSVHVESNWSEIPTKNCGVLFTRDGYYGKEFTVVPGDRYYTSVFANNQNDGDFVLGLHFKMKDGSDQWLSGSRIGARECRQALGSITVPDNAVTANIWASIQKFNNFGFTRFTNVIVK
-1453 QQTDGVNI
+1453 
-1461 LRGTRDFSGDWDQ
+1461 
-1474 LNNWYKDGW
+1474 K
-1483 VDPNGNYAIK
+1483 
-1493 RKGAWGG
+1493 
-1500 AAQQRWLDVGTYTFS
+1500 
-1515 VYYYF
+1515 
-1520 EDSDSSTSAWV
+1520 
-1531 YAIPNNDK
+1531 ND
-1539 TLKITENS
+1539 TL
-1547 SSSLETTK
+1547 
-1555 DKWIKK
+1555 
-1561 VYTFTVT
+1561 
-1568 TPGTSAVR
+1568 
-1576 VETNSNTA
+1576 
-1584 TIHVG
+1584 
-1589 SYKLEKGYKETPWTT
+1589 
-1604 SPYDIYMNPNVVTKV
+1604 
-1619 LTSVQDLNNLTLEGN
+1619 
-1634 YVIKATNNTNSPI
+1634 
-1647 GNWLVVRVEGSG
+1647 
-1659 DRLHQTISAD
+1659 
-1669 NDPNLSYTRTFNGSW
+1669 
-1684 SAWQRTV
+1684 
-1691 TGGNIMAQ
+1691 AQ
-1699 INMSAGTTLIQNNKI
+1699 INMSAGTTLIQNDKI

-1724 GKAFIPDAAITNIS
+1724 GNAFIPSAAITSLN
-1738 ADKITAGTLDA
+1738 ADKITAGTINGA
-1749 GRINVINLNAN
+1749 KVNVINLNAN
-1760 NITAGTLRG
+1760 NITAGTLKG

-1779 ALHVWQGDHNAWID
+1779 SLHVWQGDHNAWID

-1985 SSDGAISIT
+1985 NSDGAINIT

-2052 GETQTNSN
+2052 GETQTNDD